1 MSLKV
6 KTTNGSW
13 VYIPGT
19 KGRDGDEHVYIG
31 AEAPSDKSMIWFQ
44 TTTARDSGVRRF
56 DLNSNDW
63 VLLPGTQGIGI
74 ASAIVNEDGN
84 LILTLDDIAA
94 TTIDTGYVKGP
105 PGAEVQLRS
114 NGSYLQWKYD
124 NESDWKDLIALEE
137 ITKDYLPLSGGTLTG
152 DLNLSYTTNSD
163 SSKLSVFDT
172 NKDSYYNIASYTG
185 TLNLGDTSKLT
196 IIRSQNFLRR
206 ETGYTKY
213 KIYDEG
219 TFVADTDYATP
230 AFVTTETAK
239 YLPLTGGLMTGPIL
253 IHNSGDSLDTVL
265 AYSDGV
271 GILSTAFNSE
281 TPYRGI
287 QFGGDSTSII
297 TFNDNGENRLQH
309 VSGTQFGQIL
319 SSIYFRPGR
328 EYVEPSAVINS
339 TLTDYTAATSAQDIT
354 NTDSIKTA
362 LQKVGFYTKA
372 GLYTKAEIDAL
383 ISSVLSYAGSV
394 DSFANLP
401 TTGVKVGDVYNVRS
415 EFDLD
420 NNHYPAGTNVAA
432 AAVSGN
438 TVTWD
443 PLGGSFELTKAS
455 IEAVLTGN
463 ITSHTHNYLP
473 LSGGRLTGSL
483 AVESYIKGIGYLAVA
498 APSFPQIQF
507 ENASSTPY
515 TSLLFTN
522 ILSGNSKSL
531 LFRPDSTVSQDGVVY
546 HSLNFQAG
554 VNYVAPSAL
563 SNYVDLTSTQIISG
577 YKVFSGVP
585 MFGQKSSTTFN
596 TTGIISDS
604 NDPSILCFRLGRG
617 DGNSIWRLQQE
628 SNTTAL
634 LGIQGRKAMK
644 ITSNPSEISVTADK
658 FIGAATSL
666 VEENIYTATNFG
678 TSDKRLKRSIKKID
692 EVVTEKA
699 IDSIDLNRSFI
710 YKKSG
715 VKGYGPIAQDLE
727 EVFPELVYTND
738 KGIKG
743 INNTALLHLQ
753 IQGLYQKIQELQ
765 DQLAQTSFKE
775 KIGIWS
781 RLKQALKKWLLP

>member
-31 AEAPSDKSMIWFQ
+31 SEAPSDKSMIWFQ

-185 TLNLGDTSKLT
+185 ALNLGDTSKLT

-219 TFVADTDYATP
+219 TFIADTDYATP

-253 IHNSGDSLDTVL
+253 IHNSGDSLDTIL

-271 GILSTAFNSE
+271 SILSTAFNSE

-287 QFGGDSTSII
+287 QLGGDSTSII
-297 TFNDNGENRLQH
+297 AFNDNGESRLQH
-309 VSGTQFGQIL
+309 TSGSQFGYIL
-319 SSIYFRPGR
+319 SSIYFKPGVN
-328 EYVEPSAVINS
+328 YVEPSSVINS
-339 TLTDYTAATSAQDIT
+339 ILTDYTAETSAKDIT
-354 NTDSIKTA
+354 STDSIKTA

-372 GLYTKAEIDAL
+372 GLYTKAEIDNL
-383 ISSVLSYAGSV
+383 ISSVLTYAGSV
-394 DSFANLP
+394 NSFADLP
-401 TTGVKVGDVYNVRS
+401 TTGVKVGDVYNIAT
-415 EFDLD
+415 EFDLGG
-420 NNHYPAGTNVAA
+420 NHYPAGTNVAA
-432 AAVSGN
+432 GAINDGN
-438 TVTWD
+438 ITWD
-443 PLGGSFELTKAS
+443 PLGGSFNLTKAS
-455 IEAVLTGN
+455 VEAVLTGN
-463 ITSHTHNYLP
+463 ITSHTHSYLP
-473 LSGGRLTGSL
+473 LTGGSLTGNLSTTGIITSTGRLI
-483 AVESYIKGIGYLAVA
+483 VRDA
-498 APSFPQIQF
+498 AYPQIIF
-507 ENASSTPY
+507 RHVGDSAY
-515 TSLLFTN
+515 DSLLFTN
-522 ILSGNSKSL
+522 TLSGSVKSL

-546 HSLNFQAG
+546 HSLNFRAG
-554 VNYVAPSAL
+554 VNYVAPATL
-563 SNYVDLTSTQIISG
+563 SNYVTLNSVQDVTAKKTFRAPIFFGAKASPAYNNTAIINAEDNATWFIGAVNGNESWWRCQQRDSQSIMIGCQNGKGFQI
-577 YKVFSGVP
+577 Y
-585 MFGQKSSTTFN
+585 SSPYTVY
-596 TTGIISDS
+596 
-604 NDPSILCFRLGRG
+604 
-617 DGNSIWRLQQE
+617 
-628 SNTTAL
+628 
-634 LGIQGRKAMK
+634 
-644 ITSNPSEISVTADK
+644 VTADK

-692 EVVTEKA
+692 ESVIEKA
-699 IDSIDLNRSFI
+699 VDSINLNRSFI

-715 VKGYGPIAQDLE
+715 VKGYGPVAQDLE

-738 KGIKG
+738 RGIKG
-743 INNTALLHLQ
+743 VNNTALLHLQ

>member
-94 TTIDTGYVKGP
+94 TTIDTGYIKGP

-124 NESDWKDLIALEE
+124 NEADWKDLIALEE
-137 ITKDYLPLSGGTLTG
+137 IIKDYLPLSGGTLTG

-163 SSKLSVFDT
+163 SSKLSVFDA
-172 NKDSYYNIASYTG
+172 NKASYYNIASYTG
-185 TLNLGDTSKLT
+185 TLNLGDASKLT

-219 TFVADTDYATP
+219 TFIADTDYATP

-239 YLPLTGGLMTGPIL
+239 YLPLTGGLMAGPIL
-253 IHNSGDSLDTVL
+253 IHNSGDSLDTIL

-271 GILSTAFNSE
+271 SILSTAFNSE
-281 TPYRGI
+281 TSYRGI
-287 QFGGDSTSII
+287 QLGGDSTSII
-297 TFNDNGENRLQH
+297 AFNDNGESRLQH
-309 VSGTQFGQIL
+309 TSGSQFGYIL
-319 SSIYFRPGR
+319 SSIYFKPGID
-328 EYVEPSAVINS
+328 YVEPSSVINS
-339 TLTDYTAATSAQDIT
+339 ILTDYTAETSAKDIT
-354 NTDSIKTA
+354 STDSIKTA

-372 GLYTKAEIDAL
+372 GLYTKAEIDNL
-383 ISSVLSYAGSV
+383 ISSVLTYAGSV
-394 DSFANLP
+394 NSFADLP
-401 TTGVKVGDVYNVRS
+401 TTGVKVGDVYNIAT
-415 EFDLD
+415 EFDLGG
-420 NNHYPAGTNVAA
+420 NHYPAGTNVAA
-432 AAVSGN
+432 GAINDGN
-438 TVTWD
+438 ITWD
-443 PLGGSFELTKAS
+443 PLGGSFNLTKES
-455 IEAVLTGN
+455 VEAVLTGN
-463 ITSHTHNYLP
+463 ITSHTHSYLP
-473 LSGGRLTGSL
+473 LTGGSLTGNLSTTGSITSTGRLIVRD
-483 AVESYIKGIGYLAVA
+483 ASY
-498 APSFPQIQF
+498 PQILF
-507 ENASSTPY
+507 RHVGDSAY
-515 TSLLFTN
+515 DSLLFTST
-522 ILSGNSKSL
+522 LSGAVKSL
-531 LFRPDSTVSQDGVVY
+531 LFRPDNTVSQDGVVY

-554 VNYVAPSAL
+554 IDYIAPATLSGYVT
-563 SNYVDLTSTQIISG
+563 TSTTQEIPG
-577 YKVFSGVP
+577 YKVFTYAP
-585 MFGQKSSTTFN
+585 MFGQKSSFTYN
-596 TTGIISDS
+596 TTGIINNEDASTVFV
-604 NDPSILCFRLGRG
+604 FRLGSG
-617 DGNSIWRLQQE
+617 ESIWRLQQE
-628 SNTTAL
+628 SNTVAL

-644 ITSNPSEISVTADK
+644 ITSNASDISITADK

-692 EVVTEKA
+692 ESVIEKA
-699 IDSIDLNRSFI
+699 VDSINLNRSFI

-715 VKGYGPIAQDLE
+715 VKGYGPVAQDLE

-738 KGIKG
+738 RGIKG
-743 INNTALLHLQ
+743 VNNTALLHLQ

>member
-74 ASAIVNEDGN
+74 ASAIVNEEGN

-94 TTIDTGYVKGP
+94 TTIDTGYIKGP

-152 DLNLSYTTNSD
+152 DLNLSYTTNSN

-219 TFVADTDYATP
+219 TFIADEDYATP
-230 AFVTTETAK
+230 TFVTTETAK
-239 YLPLTGGLMTGPIL
+239 YLPLAGGLMTGPIL
-253 IHNSGDSLDTVL
+253 THNSGDSLDTVL
-265 AYSDGV
+265 AYADGV
-271 GILSTAFNSE
+271 SVLSTTFNPE
-281 TPYRGI
+281 VPLRGI

-319 SSIYFRPGR
+319 SSIYFKPGID
-328 EYVEPSAVINS
+328 YVEPSSVINS
-339 TLTDYTAATSAQDIT
+339 ILTDYTAETSAKDIT
-354 NTDSIKTA
+354 STDSIKTA

-372 GLYTKAEIDAL
+372 GLYTKAEIDNL
-383 ISSVLSYAGSV
+383 ISSVLTYAGSV
-394 DSFANLP
+394 NSFADLP
-401 TTGVKVGDVYNVRS
+401 TTGVKVGDVYNIAT
-415 EFDLD
+415 EFDLGG
-420 NNHYPAGTNVAA
+420 NHYPAGTNVAA
-432 AAVSGN
+432 GAINDGN
-438 TVTWD
+438 ITWD
-443 PLGGSFELTKAS
+443 PLGGSFNLTKES
-455 IEAVLTGN
+455 VEAVLTGN
-463 ITSHTHNYLP
+463 ITSHTHSYLP
-473 LSGGRLTGSL
+473 LTGGSLTGNLSTTGIITSTGQL
-483 AVESYIKGIGYLAVA
+483 IVRDASY
-498 APSFPQIQF
+498 PQILF
-507 ENASSTPY
+507 RHVGDSAY
-515 TSLLFTN
+515 DSLLFTST
-522 ILSGNSKSL
+522 LSGAVKSL

-554 VNYVAPSAL
+554 IDYIAPATLSGYVT
-563 SNYVDLTSTQIISG
+563 TSTTQEIPG
-577 YKVFSGVP
+577 YKVFTYAP
-585 MFGQKSSTTFN
+585 MFGQKSSFTYN
-596 TTGIISDS
+596 TTGIINNEDASTVFV
-604 NDPSILCFRLGRG
+604 FRLGSG
-617 DGNSIWRLQQE
+617 ESIWRLQQE
-628 SNTTAL
+628 SNTVAL

-644 ITSNPSEISVTADK
+644 ITSNASDISITADK

-692 EVVTEKA
+692 ESVIEKA
-699 IDSIDLNRSFI
+699 VDSINLNRSFI

-715 VKGYGPIAQDLE
+715 VKGYGPVAQDLE

-738 KGIKG
+738 RGIKG
-743 INNTALLHLQ
+743 VNNTALLHLQ

>member
-152 DLNLSYTTNSD
+152 DLNLSYTTNSN

-219 TFVADTDYATP
+219 TFIADEDYATP
-230 AFVTTETAK
+230 TFVTTETAK
-239 YLPLTGGLMTGPIL
+239 YLPLAGGLMTGPIL
-253 IHNSGDSLDTVL
+253 THNSGDSLDTVL
-265 AYSDGV
+265 AYADGV
-271 GILSTAFNSE
+271 SVLSTTFNPE
-281 TPYRGI
+281 VPLRGI

-455 IEAVLTGN
+455 VEEVLTGN
-463 ITSHTHNYLP
+463 ITSHTHSYLP
-473 LSGGRLTGSL
+473 LSGGSLTGNLSTTGL
-483 AVESYIKGIGYLAVA
+483 ITTTGQLIIRDTTYPQVLFRHTGASGYD
-498 APSFPQIQF
+498 
-507 ENASSTPY
+507 
-515 TSLLFTN
+515 SLLYVNT
-522 ILSGNSKSL
+522 LSGTVRSL
-531 LFRPDSTVSQDGVVY
+531 IFRPDATITTDGIVY

-563 SNYVDLTSTQIISG
+563 SNYVTLNSAQDISAKKTFKAPVFFGAKASAEYNNTDTINDADNATWFIGAVNGNEAWWRCQQRDAQSIMIGRQGGKGFQI
-577 YKVFSGVP
+577 Y
-585 MFGQKSSTTFN
+585 SSPYTVY
-596 TTGIISDS
+596 
-604 NDPSILCFRLGRG
+604 
-617 DGNSIWRLQQE
+617 
-628 SNTTAL
+628 
-634 LGIQGRKAMK
+634 
-644 ITSNPSEISVTADK
+644 VTADK

-692 EVVTEKA
+692 EAISNKA
-699 IDSIDLNRSFI
+699 VDSISLNRSFI

-715 VKGYGPIAQDLE
+715 IKGYGPIAQDLE
-727 EVFPELVYTND
+727 EVFPDLVYTND
-738 KGIKG
+738 RGIKG
-743 INNTALLHLQ
+743 VNNTALLHLQ

>member
-31 AEAPSDKSMIWFQ
+31 SEAPSDKSMIWFQ

-94 TTIDTGYVKGP
+94 TTIDTGYIKGP

-124 NESDWKDLIALEE
+124 NEADWKDLIALEE
-137 ITKDYLPLSGGTLTG
+137 IIKDYLPLSGGTLTG

-163 SSKLSVFDT
+163 SSKLSVFDA
-172 NKDSYYNIASYTG
+172 NKASYYNIASYTG

-219 TFVADTDYATP
+219 TFIADTDYATP

-239 YLPLTGGLMTGPIL
+239 YLPLTGGLMAGPIL
-253 IHNSGDSLDTVL
+253 IHNSGDSLDTIL

-271 GILSTAFNSE
+271 SILSTAFNSE
-281 TPYRGI
+281 TSYRGI
-287 QFGGDSTSII
+287 QLGGDSTSII
-297 TFNDNGENRLQH
+297 AFNDNGESRLQH
-309 VSGTQFGQIL
+309 TSGSQFGYIL
-319 SSIYFRPGR
+319 SSIYFKPGID
-328 EYVEPSAVINS
+328 YVEPSSVINS
-339 TLTDYTAATSAQDIT
+339 ILTDYTAETSAKDIT
-354 NTDSIKTA
+354 STDSIKTA

-372 GLYTKAEIDAL
+372 GLYTKAEIDNL
-383 ISSVLSYAGSV
+383 ISSVLTYAGSV
-394 DSFANLP
+394 NSFADLP
-401 TTGVKVGDVYNVRS
+401 TTGVKVGDVYNIAT
-415 EFDLD
+415 EFDLGG
-420 NNHYPAGTNVAA
+420 NHYPAGTNVAA
-432 AAVSGN
+432 GAINDGN
-438 TVTWD
+438 ITWD
-443 PLGGSFELTKAS
+443 PLGGSFNLTKES
-455 IEAVLTGN
+455 VEAVLTGN
-463 ITSHTHNYLP
+463 ITSHTHSYLP
-473 LSGGRLTGSL
+473 LTGGSLTGNLSTTGIITSTGRLIVRD
-483 AVESYIKGIGYLAVA
+483 ASY
-498 APSFPQIQF
+498 PQIIF
-507 ENASSTPY
+507 RHTGDSAY
-515 TSLLFTN
+515 DSLLFANT
-522 ILSGNSKSL
+522 LSGSVRSL

-554 VNYVAPSAL
+554 IDYIAPATLSGYVT
-563 SNYVDLTSTQIISG
+563 TSTTQEIPG
-577 YKVFSGVP
+577 YKVFTYAP
-585 MFGQKSSTTFN
+585 MFGQKSSFTYN
-596 TTGIISDS
+596 TTGIINNEDASTVFV
-604 NDPSILCFRLGRG
+604 FRLGYG
-617 DGNSIWRLQQE
+617 ESIWRLQQE
-628 SNTTAL
+628 SNTVAL

-644 ITSNPSEISVTADK
+644 ITSNASDISITADK

-692 EVVTEKA
+692 EAVIEKA
-699 IDSIDLNRSFI
+699 VDSINLNRSFI

-715 VKGYGPIAQDLE
+715 VKGYGPVAQDLE

-738 KGIKG
+738 RGIKG
-743 INNTALLHLQ
+743 VNNTALLHLQ

>member
-31 AEAPSDKSMIWFQ
+31 SEAPSDKSMIWFQ

-94 TTIDTGYVKGP
+94 TTIDTGYIKGP

-124 NESDWKDLIALEE
+124 NEADWKDLIALEE
-137 ITKDYLPLSGGTLTG
+137 IIKDYLPLSGGTLTG

-163 SSKLSVFDT
+163 SSKLSVFDA
-172 NKDSYYNIASYTG
+172 NKASYYNIASYTG

-219 TFVADTDYATP
+219 TFIADTDYATP

-239 YLPLTGGLMTGPIL
+239 YLPLTGGLMAGPIL
-253 IHNSGDSLDTVL
+253 IHNSGDSLDTIL

-271 GILSTAFNSE
+271 SILSTAFNSE
-281 TPYRGI
+281 ASYRGI
-287 QFGGDSTSII
+287 QLGGDSTSII
-297 TFNDNGENRLQH
+297 AFNDNGESRLQH
-309 VSGTQFGQIL
+309 TSGSQFGYIL
-319 SSIYFRPGR
+319 SSIYFKPGID
-328 EYVEPSAVINS
+328 YVEPSSVINS
-339 TLTDYTAATSAQDIT
+339 ILTDYTAETSAKDIT
-354 NTDSIKTA
+354 STDSIKTA

-372 GLYTKAEIDAL
+372 GLYTKAEIDNL
-383 ISSVLSYAGSV
+383 ISSVLTYAGSV
-394 DSFANLP
+394 NSFADLP
-401 TTGVKVGDVYNVRS
+401 TTGVKVGDVYNIAT
-415 EFDLD
+415 EFDLGG
-420 NNHYPAGTNVAA
+420 NHYPAGTNVAA
-432 AAVSGN
+432 GAINDGN
-438 TVTWD
+438 ITWD
-443 PLGGSFELTKAS
+443 PLGGSFNLTKES
-455 IEAVLTGN
+455 VEAVLTGN
-463 ITSHTHNYLP
+463 ITSHTHSYLP
-473 LSGGRLTGSL
+473 LTGGSLTGNLSTTGVITSTGRLIVRD
-483 AVESYIKGIGYLAVA
+483 ASY
-498 APSFPQIQF
+498 PQIIF
-507 ENASSTPY
+507 RHTGDSAY
-515 TSLLFTN
+515 DSLLFTN
-522 ILSGNSKSL
+522 TLSGSVRSL

-554 VNYVAPSAL
+554 IDYIAPATLSGYVT
-563 SNYVDLTSTQIISG
+563 TSTTQEIPG
-577 YKVFSGVP
+577 YKVFTYAP
-585 MFGQKSSTTFN
+585 MFGQKSSFTYN
-596 TTGIISDS
+596 TTGIINNEDASTVFV
-604 NDPSILCFRLGRG
+604 FRLGYG
-617 DGNSIWRLQQE
+617 ESIWRLQQE
-628 SNTTAL
+628 SNTVAL

-644 ITSNPSEISVTADK
+644 ITSNASDISITADK

-692 EVVTEKA
+692 ESVIEKA
-699 IDSIDLNRSFI
+699 VDSINLNRSFI

-715 VKGYGPIAQDLE
+715 VKGYGPVAQDLE

-738 KGIKG
+738 RGIKG
-743 INNTALLHLQ
+743 VNNTALLHLQ

>member
-31 AEAPSDKSMIWFQ
+31 SEAPSDKSMIWFQ

-94 TTIDTGYVKGP
+94 TTIDTGYIKGP

-152 DLNLSYTTNSD
+152 DLNLSYTTNSN

-219 TFVADTDYATP
+219 TFIADEDYATP
-230 AFVTTETAK
+230 TFVTTETAK
-239 YLPLTGGLMTGPIL
+239 YLPLAGGLMTGPIL
-253 IHNSGDSLDTVL
+253 THNSGDSLDTVL
-265 AYSDGV
+265 AYADGV
-271 GILSTAFNSE
+271 SVLSTTFNPE
-281 TPYRGI
+281 VPLRGI

-455 IEAVLTGN
+455 VEEVLTGN
-463 ITSHTHNYLP
+463 ITSHTHSYLP
-473 LSGGRLTGSL
+473 LSGGSLTGNLSTTGL
-483 AVESYIKGIGYLAVA
+483 ITTTGQLIIRDTTYPQVLFRHTGASGYD
-498 APSFPQIQF
+498 
-507 ENASSTPY
+507 
-515 TSLLFTN
+515 SLLYVNT
-522 ILSGNSKSL
+522 LSGTVRSL
-531 LFRPDSTVSQDGVVY
+531 IFRPDATITTDGIVY

-563 SNYVDLTSTQIISG
+563 SNYVTLNSAQDISAKKTFKAPVFFGAKASAEYNNTDTINDADNATWFIGAVNGNEAWWRCQQRDAQSIMIGRQGGKGFQI
-577 YKVFSGVP
+577 Y
-585 MFGQKSSTTFN
+585 SSPYTVY
-596 TTGIISDS
+596 
-604 NDPSILCFRLGRG
+604 
-617 DGNSIWRLQQE
+617 
-628 SNTTAL
+628 
-634 LGIQGRKAMK
+634 
-644 ITSNPSEISVTADK
+644 VTADK

-692 EVVTEKA
+692 EAISNKA
-699 IDSIDLNRSFI
+699 VDSISLNRSFI

-715 VKGYGPIAQDLE
+715 IKGYGPIAQDLE
-727 EVFPELVYTND
+727 EVFPDLVYTND

-743 INNTALLHLQ
+743 VNNTALLHLQ

-765 DQLAQTSFKE
+765 NQLAQTSFKE

-781 RLKQALKKWLLP
+781 KLKQALKKWLLP

>member
-31 AEAPSDKSMIWFQ
+31 SEAPSDKSMIWFQ

-94 TTIDTGYVKGP
+94 TTIDTGYIKGP

-124 NESDWKDLIALEE
+124 NEADWKDLIALEE
-137 ITKDYLPLSGGTLTG
+137 IIKDYLPLSGGTLTG

-163 SSKLSVFDT
+163 SSKLSVFDA
-172 NKDSYYNIASYTG
+172 NKASYYNIASYTG

-219 TFVADTDYATP
+219 TFIADTDYATP

-239 YLPLTGGLMTGPIL
+239 YLPLTGGLMAGPIL
-253 IHNSGDSLDTVL
+253 IHNSGDSLDTIL

-271 GILSTAFNSE
+271 SILSTAFNSE
-281 TPYRGI
+281 ASYRGI
-287 QFGGDSTSII
+287 QLGGDSTSII
-297 TFNDNGENRLQH
+297 AFNDNGESRLQH
-309 VSGTQFGQIL
+309 TSGSQFGYIL
-319 SSIYFRPGR
+319 SSIYFKPGID
-328 EYVEPSAVINS
+328 YVEPSSVINS
-339 TLTDYTAATSAQDIT
+339 ILTDYTAETSAKDIT
-354 NTDSIKTA
+354 STDSIKTA

-372 GLYTKAEIDAL
+372 GLYTKAEIDNL
-383 ISSVLSYAGSV
+383 ISSVLTYAGSV
-394 DSFANLP
+394 NSFADLP
-401 TTGVKVGDVYNVRS
+401 TTGVKVGDVYNIAT
-415 EFDLD
+415 EFDLGG
-420 NNHYPAGTNVAA
+420 NHYPAGTNVAA
-432 AAVSGN
+432 GAINDGN
-438 TVTWD
+438 ITWD
-443 PLGGSFELTKAS
+443 PLGGSFNLTKES
-455 IEAVLTGN
+455 VEAVLTGN
-463 ITSHTHNYLP
+463 ITSHTHSYLP
-473 LSGGRLTGSL
+473 LTGGSLTGNLSTTGMITSTGRLIVRD
-483 AVESYIKGIGYLAVA
+483 ASY
-498 APSFPQIQF
+498 PQIIF
-507 ENASSTPY
+507 RHIGDSAY
-515 TSLLFTN
+515 DSLLFTN
-522 ILSGNSKSL
+522 TLSGSVKSL
-531 LFRPDSTVSQDGVVY
+531 LFRPDNTVSRDGIVY

-554 VNYVAPSAL
+554 IDYIAPATLSGYVT
-563 SNYVDLTSTQIISG
+563 TSTTQEIPG
-577 YKVFSGVP
+577 YKVFTYAP
-585 MFGQKSSTTFN
+585 MFGQKSSFTYN
-596 TTGIISDS
+596 TTGIINNEDASTVFV
-604 NDPSILCFRLGRG
+604 FRLGYG
-617 DGNSIWRLQQE
+617 ESIWRLQQE
-628 SNTTAL
+628 SNTVAL

-644 ITSNPSEISVTADK
+644 ITSNASDISITADK

-692 EVVTEKA
+692 ESVIEKA
-699 IDSIDLNRSFI
+699 VDSINLNRSFI

-715 VKGYGPIAQDLE
+715 VKGYGPVAQDLE

-738 KGIKG
+738 RGIKG
-743 INNTALLHLQ
+743 VNNTALLHLQ

>member
-137 ITKDYLPLSGGTLTG
+137 ITKDYLPLEGGTLTG
-152 DLNLSYTTNSD
+152 DLNLSYTTSSD

-172 NKDSYYNIASYTG
+172 TKGSYYNIASYTG

-271 GILSTAFNSE
+271 GILSTAFNPE
-281 TPYRGI
+281 VPLRGI

-394 DSFANLP
+394 DSFTNLP

-455 IEAVLTGN
+455 VEEVLTGN
-463 ITSHTHNYLP
+463 ITSHTHSYLP
-473 LSGGRLTGSL
+473 LSGGSLTGNLSTTGL
-483 AVESYIKGIGYLAVA
+483 ITTTGQLIIRDTTYPQVLFRHTGASGYD
-498 APSFPQIQF
+498 
-507 ENASSTPY
+507 
-515 TSLLFTN
+515 SLLYVNT
-522 ILSGNSKSL
+522 LSGTVRSL
-531 LFRPDSTVSQDGVVY
+531 IFRPDATTTTDGIVY

-563 SNYVDLTSTQIISG
+563 SNYVTLNSAQDISAKKTFKAPVFFGAKASAEYNNTDTINDADNATWFIGAVNGNEDWWRCQQRDAQSIMIGRQGGKGFQI
-577 YKVFSGVP
+577 Y
-585 MFGQKSSTTFN
+585 SSPYTVY
-596 TTGIISDS
+596 
-604 NDPSILCFRLGRG
+604 
-617 DGNSIWRLQQE
+617 
-628 SNTTAL
+628 
-634 LGIQGRKAMK
+634 
-644 ITSNPSEISVTADK
+644 VTADK

-715 VKGYGPIAQDLE
+715 IKGYGPIAQDLE

-738 KGIKG
+738 RGIKG
-743 INNTALLHLQ
+743 VNNTALLHLQ

>member
-31 AEAPSDKSMIWFQ
+31 SEAPSDKSMIWFQ

-253 IHNSGDSLDTVL
+253 MHNSGDSLDTVL

-281 TPYRGI
+281 IPYRGI

-297 TFNDNGENRLQH
+297 AFNDNGESRLQH
-309 VSGTQFGQIL
+309 TSGSQFGYIL
-319 SSIYFRPGR
+319 SSIYFKPGVN
-328 EYVEPSAVINS
+328 YVEPSSVINS
-339 TLTDYTAATSAQDIT
+339 ILTDYTAETSAKDIT
-354 NTDSIKTA
+354 STDSIKTA

-372 GLYTKAEIDAL
+372 GLYTKAEIDNL
-383 ISSVLSYAGSV
+383 ISSVLTYAGSV
-394 DSFANLP
+394 NSFADLP
-401 TTGVKVGDVYNVRS
+401 TTGVKVGDVYNIAT
-415 EFDLD
+415 EFDLGG
-420 NNHYPAGTNVAA
+420 NHYPAGTNVAA
-432 AAVSGN
+432 EAINDSN
-438 TVTWD
+438 ITWD
-443 PLGGSFELTKAS
+443 PLGGSFNLTKES
-455 IEAVLTGN
+455 VEAVLTGN
-463 ITSHTHNYLP
+463 ITSHTHSYLP
-473 LSGGRLTGSL
+473 LTGGQLTGNLSTTGRITSTGQL
-483 AVESYIKGIGYLAVA
+483 IVRDA
-498 APSFPQIQF
+498 AYPQIVF
-507 ENASSTPY
+507 RHAGDSAY
-515 TSLLFTN
+515 DSLLFTN
-522 ILSGNSKSL
+522 TLSGSVKSL
-531 LFRPDSTVSQDGVVY
+531 LFRPDNTVSQDGVVY

-554 VNYVAPSAL
+554 IDYIAPETLSGYVT
-563 SNYVDLTSTQIISG
+563 TSTTQEIPG
-577 YKVFSGVP
+577 YKVFTYAP
-585 MFGQKSSTTFN
+585 MFGQKSSFTYN
-596 TTGIISDS
+596 TTGVINNEDTSTVFV
-604 NDPSILCFRLGRG
+604 FRLGAG
-617 DGNSIWRLQQE
+617 EGIWRLQQE

-644 ITSNPSEISVTADK
+644 ITSNASDVSITADK

-692 EVVTEKA
+692 EAVIEKA
-699 IDSIDLNRSFI
+699 IDSINLNRSFI

-727 EVFPELVYTND
+727 EIFPELVYTND
-738 KGIKG
+738 RGIKG
-743 INNTALLHLQ
+743 VNNTALLHLQ

>member
-94 TTIDTGYVKGP
+94 TTIDTGYIKGP

-124 NESDWKDLIALEE
+124 NEADWKDLIALEE

-163 SSKLSVFDT
+163 SSKLSVFDA
-172 NKDSYYNIASYTG
+172 NKASYYNIASYTG

-219 TFVADTDYATP
+219 TFIADTDYATP

-239 YLPLTGGLMTGPIL
+239 YLPLTGGLMAGPIL
-253 IHNSGDSLDTVL
+253 IHNSGDSLDTIL

-271 GILSTAFNSE
+271 SILSTAFNSE
-281 TPYRGI
+281 TSYRGI
-287 QFGGDSTSII
+287 QLGGDSTSII
-297 TFNDNGENRLQH
+297 AFNDNGESRLQH
-309 VSGTQFGQIL
+309 TSGSQFGYIL
-319 SSIYFRPGR
+319 SSIYFKPGID
-328 EYVEPSAVINS
+328 YVEPSSVINS
-339 TLTDYTAATSAQDIT
+339 ILTDYTAETSAKDIT
-354 NTDSIKTA
+354 STDSIKTA

-372 GLYTKAEIDAL
+372 GLYTKAEIDNL
-383 ISSVLSYAGSV
+383 ISSVLTYAGSV
-394 DSFANLP
+394 NSFADLP
-401 TTGVKVGDVYNVRS
+401 TTGVKVGDVYNIAT
-415 EFDLD
+415 EFDLGG
-420 NNHYPAGTNVAA
+420 NHYPAGTNVAA
-432 AAVSGN
+432 GAINDGN
-438 TVTWD
+438 ITWD
-443 PLGGSFELTKAS
+443 PLGGSFNLTKES
-455 IEAVLTGN
+455 VEAVLTGN
-463 ITSHTHNYLP
+463 ITSHTHSYLP
-473 LSGGRLTGSL
+473 LTGGSLTGNLSTTGIITSTGRLIVRD
-483 AVESYIKGIGYLAVA
+483 ASY
-498 APSFPQIQF
+498 PQIIF
-507 ENASSTPY
+507 RHTGDSAY
-515 TSLLFTN
+515 DSLLFTN
-522 ILSGNSKSL
+522 TLSGSVRSL
-531 LFRPDSTVSQDGVVY
+531 LFRPDNTVYQDGVVY

-554 VNYVAPSAL
+554 IDYIAPATLSGYVT
-563 SNYVDLTSTQIISG
+563 TSTTQEIPG
-577 YKVFSGVP
+577 YKVFTYAP
-585 MFGQKSSTTFN
+585 MFGQKSSFTYN
-596 TTGIISDS
+596 TTGIINNEDASTVFV
-604 NDPSILCFRLGRG
+604 FRLGYG
-617 DGNSIWRLQQE
+617 ESIWRLQQE
-628 SNTTAL
+628 SNTVAL

-644 ITSNPSEISVTADK
+644 ITSNASDISITADK

-692 EVVTEKA
+692 ESVIEKA
-699 IDSIDLNRSFI
+699 VDSINLNRSFI

-715 VKGYGPIAQDLE
+715 VKGYGPVAQDLE

-738 KGIKG
+738 RGIKG
-743 INNTALLHLQ
+743 VNNTALLHLQ

>member
-74 ASAIVNEDGN
+74 ASAIVNEEGN

-152 DLNLSYTTNSD
+152 DLNLSYTTNSN

-219 TFVADTDYATP
+219 TFIADTDYATP

-253 IHNSGDSLDTVL
+253 IHNSGDSLDTIL

-271 GILSTAFNSE
+271 SILSTAFNSE

-287 QFGGDSTSII
+287 QLGGDSTSII
-297 TFNDNGENRLQH
+297 AFNDNGESRLQH
-309 VSGTQFGQIL
+309 TSGSQFGYIL
-319 SSIYFRPGR
+319 SSIYFKPGVN
-328 EYVEPSAVINS
+328 YVEPSSVINS
-339 TLTDYTAATSAQDIT
+339 ILTDYTAETSAKDIT
-354 NTDSIKTA
+354 STDSIKTA

-372 GLYTKAEIDAL
+372 GLYTKAEIDNL
-383 ISSVLSYAGSV
+383 ISSVLTYAGSV
-394 DSFANLP
+394 NSFADLP
-401 TTGVKVGDVYNVRS
+401 TTGVKVGDVYNIAT
-415 EFDLD
+415 EFDLGG
-420 NNHYPAGTNVAA
+420 NHYPAGTNVAA
-432 AAVSGN
+432 GAINDGN
-438 TVTWD
+438 ITWD
-443 PLGGSFELTKAS
+443 PLGGSFNLTKES
-455 IEAVLTGN
+455 VEAVLTGN
-463 ITSHTHNYLP
+463 ITSHTHSYLP
-473 LSGGRLTGSL
+473 LTGGSLTGNLSTTGFITSTGRLIVRD
-483 AVESYIKGIGYLAVA
+483 ASY
-498 APSFPQIQF
+498 PQIIF
-507 ENASSTPY
+507 RHTGDSAY
-515 TSLLFTN
+515 DSLLFTN
-522 ILSGNSKSL
+522 TLSGSVRSL
-531 LFRPDSTVSQDGVVY
+531 LFRPDSTVSQDGIVY

-554 VNYVAPSAL
+554 VNYVAPATL
-563 SNYVDLTSTQIISG
+563 SGYVTAAGTTQYISG
-577 YKVFSGVP
+577 YKIVQTSM
-585 MFGQKSSTTFN
+585 MFGEKSDPVYNTSGSITGNGNST
-596 TTGIISDS
+596 
-604 NDPSILCFRLGRG
+604 LLMFRLAES
-617 DGNSIWRLQQE
+617 DSIWRLQQE

-634 LGIQGRKAMK
+634 LGIQGRKAIK
-644 ITSNPSEISVTADK
+644 ITSNASDVSITADK

-692 EVVTEKA
+692 EAVIGKA
-699 IDSIDLNRSFI
+699 VDSINLNRSFI

-715 VKGYGPIAQDLE
+715 VKGYGPVAQDLE

-738 KGIKG
+738 RGIKG
-743 INNTALLHLQ
+743 VNNTALLHLQ

>member
-94 TTIDTGYVKGP
+94 TTIDTGYIKGP

-124 NESDWKDLIALEE
+124 NEADWKDLIALEE
-137 ITKDYLPLSGGTLTG
+137 IIKDYLPLSGGTLTG

-163 SSKLSVFDT
+163 SSKLSVFDA
-172 NKDSYYNIASYTG
+172 NKASYYNIASYTG

-219 TFVADTDYATP
+219 TFIADTDYATP

-239 YLPLTGGLMTGPIL
+239 YLPLTGGLMAGPIL
-253 IHNSGDSLDTVL
+253 IHNSGDSLDTIL

-271 GILSTAFNSE
+271 SILSTAFNSE
-281 TPYRGI
+281 TSYRGI
-287 QFGGDSTSII
+287 QLGGDSTSII
-297 TFNDNGENRLQH
+297 AFNDNGESRLQH
-309 VSGTQFGQIL
+309 TSGSQFGYIL
-319 SSIYFRPGR
+319 SSIYFKPGID
-328 EYVEPSAVINS
+328 YVEPSSVINS
-339 TLTDYTAATSAQDIT
+339 ILTDYTAETSAKDIT
-354 NTDSIKTA
+354 STDSIKTA

-372 GLYTKAEIDAL
+372 GLYTKAEIDNL
-383 ISSVLSYAGSV
+383 ISSVLTYAGSV
-394 DSFANLP
+394 NSFADLP
-401 TTGVKVGDVYNVRS
+401 TTGVKVGDVYNIAT
-415 EFDLD
+415 EFDLGG
-420 NNHYPAGTNVAA
+420 NHYPAGTNVAA
-432 AAVSGN
+432 GAINDGN
-438 TVTWD
+438 ITWD
-443 PLGGSFELTKAS
+443 PLGGSFNLTKES
-455 IEAVLTGN
+455 VEAVLTGN
-463 ITSHTHNYLP
+463 ITSHTHSYLP
-473 LSGGRLTGSL
+473 LTGGSLTGNLSTTGIITSTGRLIVRD
-483 AVESYIKGIGYLAVA
+483 ASY
-498 APSFPQIQF
+498 PQIQF
-507 ENASSTPY
+507 RHVGDSAY
-515 TSLLFTN
+515 DSLLFTN
-522 ILSGNSKSL
+522 TLSGAVKSL
-531 LFRPDSTVSQDGVVY
+531 LFRPDSTVYQDGVVY

-554 VNYVAPSAL
+554 IDYIAPATLSGYVT
-563 SNYVDLTSTQIISG
+563 TSTTQEIPG
-577 YKVFSGVP
+577 YKVFTYAP
-585 MFGQKSSTTFN
+585 MFGQKSSFTYN
-596 TTGIISDS
+596 TTGIINNEDASTVFV
-604 NDPSILCFRLGRG
+604 FRLGSG
-617 DGNSIWRLQQE
+617 ESIWRLQQE
-628 SNTTAL
+628 SNTVAL

-644 ITSNPSEISVTADK
+644 ITSNASDISITADK

-692 EVVTEKA
+692 ESVIEKA
-699 IDSIDLNRSFI
+699 VDSINLNRSFI

-715 VKGYGPIAQDLE
+715 VKGYGPVAQDLE

-738 KGIKG
+738 RGIKG
-743 INNTALLHLQ
+743 VNNTALLHLQ

>member
-94 TTIDTGYVKGP
+94 TTIDTGYIKGP

-124 NESDWKDLIALEE
+124 NEADWKDLIALEE
-137 ITKDYLPLSGGTLTG
+137 IVKDYLPLSGGTLTG

-163 SSKLSVFDT
+163 SSKLSVFDA
-172 NKDSYYNIASYTG
+172 NKASYYNIASYTG

-219 TFVADTDYATP
+219 TFIADTDYATP

-455 IEAVLTGN
+455 VEEVLTGN
-463 ITSHTHNYLP
+463 ITSHTHSYLP
-473 LSGGRLTGSL
+473 LTGGSLTGNLSTTGFITSTSRL
-483 AVESYIKGIGYLAVA
+483 IVRAASY
-498 APSFPQIQF
+498 PQIIF
-507 ENASSTPY
+507 RHTGDSASD
-515 TSLLFTN
+515 SLLFTN
-522 ILSGNSKSL
+522 TLSGSVKSL
-531 LFRPDSTVSQDGVVY
+531 LFRPDSTVSQDGIVY

-554 VNYVAPSAL
+554 IDYIAPATLSGYVT
-563 SNYVDLTSTQIISG
+563 TSTTQEIPG
-577 YKVFSGVP
+577 YKVFTYAP
-585 MFGQKSSTTFN
+585 MFGQKSSFTYN
-596 TTGIISDS
+596 TTGIINNEDASTVFV
-604 NDPSILCFRLGRG
+604 FRLGSG
-617 DGNSIWRLQQE
+617 ESIWRLQQE
-628 SNTTAL
+628 SNTVAL

-644 ITSNPSEISVTADK
+644 ITSNASDISITADK

-692 EVVTEKA
+692 ESVIEKA
-699 IDSIDLNRSFI
+699 VDSINLNRSFI
-710 YKKSG
+710 YKKSE
-715 VKGYGPIAQDLE
+715 VKGYGPVAQDLE

-738 KGIKG
+738 RGIKG
-743 INNTALLHLQ
+743 VNNTALLHLQ

>member
-31 AEAPSDKSMIWFQ
+31 SEAPSDKSMIWFQ

-152 DLNLSYTTNSD
+152 DLNLSYTTNSN

-172 NKDSYYNIASYTG
+172 NKDNYYNIASYTG

-206 ETGYTKY
+206 ETGHTKY

-219 TFVADTDYATP
+219 TFIADTDYATP

-253 IHNSGDSLDTVL
+253 IHNSGDSLDTIL

-271 GILSTAFNSE
+271 SILSTAFNSE

-287 QFGGDSTSII
+287 QLGGDSTSII
-297 TFNDNGENRLQH
+297 AFNDNGESRLQH
-309 VSGTQFGQIL
+309 TSGSQFGYIL
-319 SSIYFRPGR
+319 SSIYFKPGVN
-328 EYVEPSAVINS
+328 YVEPSSVINS
-339 TLTDYTAATSAQDIT
+339 ILTDYTAETSAKDIT
-354 NTDSIKTA
+354 STDSIKTA

-372 GLYTKAEIDAL
+372 GLYTKAEIDNL
-383 ISSVLSYAGSV
+383 ISSVLTYAGSV
-394 DSFANLP
+394 NSFADLP
-401 TTGVKVGDVYNVRS
+401 TTGVKVGDVYNIAT
-415 EFDLD
+415 EFDLGG
-420 NNHYPAGTNVAA
+420 NHYPAGTNVAA
-432 AAVSGN
+432 GAINDGN
-438 TVTWD
+438 ITWD
-443 PLGGSFELTKAS
+443 PLGGSFHLTKES
-455 IEAVLTGN
+455 VEAVLTGN
-463 ITSHTHNYLP
+463 ITSHTHSYLP
-473 LSGGRLTGSL
+473 LTGGSLTGNLSTT
-483 AVESYIKGIGYLAVA
+483 GIITSTGQLIVRDATY
-498 APSFPQIQF
+498 PQIIF
-507 ENASSTPY
+507 RRTKDSAY
-515 TSLLFTN
+515 DSLLFTN
-522 ILSGNSKSL
+522 TLSGSVKSL
-531 LFRPDSTVSQDGVVY
+531 LFRPDSTVSQDGIVY

-554 VNYVAPSAL
+554 VNYVAPGTL
-563 SNYVDLTSTQIISG
+563 SGYVTTSTTQEIPG
-577 YKVFSGVP
+577 YKVFTYAP
-585 MFGQKSSTTFN
+585 MFGQKSSFTYN
-596 TTGIISDS
+596 TTGIVNNEDASTVFV
-604 NDPSILCFRLGRG
+604 FRLGSG
-617 DGNSIWRLQQE
+617 ESIWRLQQE
-628 SNTTAL
+628 SNTVAL
-634 LGIQGRKAMK
+634 LGVQGRKAMK
-644 ITSNPSEISVTADK
+644 ITSNASDISITADK

-692 EVVTEKA
+692 EAVIEKA
-699 IDSIDLNRSFI
+699 VDSINLNRSFI

-727 EVFPELVYTND
+727 EIFPELVYTND
-738 KGIKG
+738 RGIKG
-743 INNTALLHLQ
+743 VNNTALLHLQ

>member
-137 ITKDYLPLSGGTLTG
+137 ITKDYLPLEGGTLTG
-152 DLNLSYTTNSD
+152 DLNLSYTTSSD

-172 NKDSYYNIASYTG
+172 TKGSYYNIASYTG

-196 IIRSQNFLRR
+196 IIRSQGFLRR
-206 ETGYTKY
+206 ESGYTKY

-219 TFVADTDYATP
+219 TFIADEDYATP
-230 AFVTTETAK
+230 TFVTTETAK
-239 YLPLTGGLMTGPIL
+239 YLPLAGGLMTGPIL
-253 IHNSGDSLDTVL
+253 THNSVDSLDTVL
-265 AYSDGV
+265 AYADGV
-271 GILSTAFNSE
+271 SVLSTAFNPE
-281 TPYRGI
+281 VPLRGI

-319 SSIYFRPGR
+319 SSIYFKPGR

-339 TLTDYTAATSAQDIT
+339 TLTGYTAATSAQDIT

-372 GLYTKAEIDAL
+372 GLYTKAEIDTL

-455 IEAVLTGN
+455 VEAVLTGN
-463 ITSHTHNYLP
+463 ITSHTHSYLP
-473 LSGGRLTGSL
+473 LSGGRLTGALTS
-483 AVESYIKGIGYLAVA
+483 SSTIKGTNYIGVA
-498 APSFPQIQF
+498 ADNTPQVLF
-507 ENASSTPY
+507 DKTGTDAY

-522 ILSGNSKSL
+522 IVGSEKALV
-531 LFRPDSTVSQDGVVY
+531 FRPDSTDSSADGKVY
-546 HSLNFQAG
+546 HSRNFIAG
-554 VNYVAPSAL
+554 TNYVAPSTL
-563 SNYVDLTSTQIISG
+563 NNYVTAAGSTQIVSG
-577 YKVFSGVP
+577 YKIFTSST
-585 MFGQKSSTTFN
+585 MFGEKSDPVYN
-596 TTGIISDS
+596 TAGTITDNGNSS
-604 NDPSILCFRLGRG
+604 LILFRLKES
-617 DGNSIWRLQQE
+617 DNIWRLQQE

-644 ITSNPSEISVTADK
+644 ITSNLSEISITADK

-678 TSDKRLKRSIKKID
+678 TSDKRLKRSIKKIE

-743 INNTALLHLQ
+743 VNNTALLHLQ

-781 RLKQALKKWLLP
+781 KLKQALKKWLLP

>member
-31 AEAPSDKSMIWFQ
+31 SEAPSDKSMIWFQ

-163 SSKLSVFDT
+163 SSKLSIFDA

-206 ETGYTKY
+206 ETSYTQY

-253 IHNSGDSLDTVL
+253 IHNSGDSLDTIL

-271 GILSTAFNSE
+271 SILSTAFNSE

-287 QFGGDSTSII
+287 QLGGDSTSII
-297 TFNDNGENRLQH
+297 AFNDNGESRLQH
-309 VSGTQFGQIL
+309 TSGSQFGYIL
-319 SSIYFRPGR
+319 SSIYFKPGVN
-328 EYVEPSAVINS
+328 YVEPSSVINS
-339 TLTDYTAATSAQDIT
+339 ILTDYTAETSAKDIT
-354 NTDSIKTA
+354 STDSIKTA

-372 GLYTKAEIDAL
+372 GLYTKAEIDNL
-383 ISSVLSYAGSV
+383 ISSVLTYAGSV
-394 DSFANLP
+394 NSFADLP
-401 TTGVKVGDVYNVRS
+401 TTGVKVGDVYNIAT
-415 EFDLD
+415 EFDLGG
-420 NNHYPAGTNVAA
+420 NHYPAGTNVAA

-455 IEAVLTGN
+455 VEAVLTGN
-463 ITSHTHNYLP
+463 ITSHTHSYLP
-473 LSGGRLTGSL
+473 LTGGSLTGNLSTTGIITSTGRLIVRD
-483 AVESYIKGIGYLAVA
+483 ASY
-498 APSFPQIQF
+498 PQIIF
-507 ENASSTPY
+507 RHTGDSAY
-515 TSLLFTN
+515 DSLLFTN
-522 ILSGNSKSL
+522 TLSGSVRSL
-531 LFRPDSTVSQDGVVY
+531 LFRPDSTVYQDGVVY

-554 VNYVAPSAL
+554 IDYIAPATLSGYVT
-563 SNYVDLTSTQIISG
+563 TSTTQEIPG
-577 YKVFSGVP
+577 YKVFTYAP
-585 MFGQKSSTTFN
+585 MFGQKSSFTYN
-596 TTGIISDS
+596 TTGIINNEDASTVFV
-604 NDPSILCFRLGRG
+604 FRLGYG
-617 DGNSIWRLQQE
+617 ESIWRLQQE
-628 SNTTAL
+628 SNTVAL

-644 ITSNPSEISVTADK
+644 ITSNASDISITADK

-692 EVVTEKA
+692 ESVIEKA
-699 IDSIDLNRSFI
+699 VDSINLNRSFI

-715 VKGYGPIAQDLE
+715 VKGYGPVAQDLE

-738 KGIKG
+738 RGIKG
-743 INNTALLHLQ
+743 VNNTALLHLQ

>member
-94 TTIDTGYVKGP
+94 TTIDTGYIKGP

-124 NESDWKDLIALEE
+124 NEADWKDLIALEE
-137 ITKDYLPLSGGTLTG
+137 IIKDYLPLSGGTLTG

-163 SSKLSVFDT
+163 SSKLSVFDA
-172 NKDSYYNIASYTG
+172 NKASYYNIASYTG

-219 TFVADTDYATP
+219 TFIADTDYATP

-239 YLPLTGGLMTGPIL
+239 YLPLTGGLMAGPIL
-253 IHNSGDSLDTVL
+253 IHNSGDSLDTIL

-271 GILSTAFNSE
+271 SILSTAFNSE
-281 TPYRGI
+281 TSYRGI
-287 QFGGDSTSII
+287 QLGGDSTSII
-297 TFNDNGENRLQH
+297 AFNDNGESRLQH
-309 VSGTQFGQIL
+309 TSGSQFGYIL
-319 SSIYFRPGR
+319 SSIYFKPGID
-328 EYVEPSAVINS
+328 YVEPSSVINS
-339 TLTDYTAATSAQDIT
+339 ILTDYTAETSAKDIT
-354 NTDSIKTA
+354 STDSIKTA

-372 GLYTKAEIDAL
+372 GLYTKAEIDNL
-383 ISSVLSYAGSV
+383 ISSVLTYAGSV
-394 DSFANLP
+394 NSFADLP
-401 TTGVKVGDVYNVRS
+401 TTGVKVGDVYNIAT
-415 EFDLD
+415 EFDLGG
-420 NNHYPAGTNVAA
+420 NHYPAGTNVAA
-432 AAVSGN
+432 GAINDGN
-438 TVTWD
+438 ITWD
-443 PLGGSFELTKAS
+443 PLGGSFNLTKES
-455 IEAVLTGN
+455 VEAVLTGN
-463 ITSHTHNYLP
+463 ITSHTHSYLP
-473 LSGGRLTGSL
+473 LTGGSLTGNLSTTGIITSTGQL
-483 AVESYIKGIGYLAVA
+483 IVRDASY
-498 APSFPQIQF
+498 PQILF
-507 ENASSTPY
+507 RHVGDSAY
-515 TSLLFTN
+515 DSLLFTST
-522 ILSGNSKSL
+522 LSGAVKSL

-554 VNYVAPSAL
+554 IDYIAPATLSGYVT
-563 SNYVDLTSTQIISG
+563 TSTTQEIPG
-577 YKVFSGVP
+577 YKVFTYAP
-585 MFGQKSSTTFN
+585 MFGQKSSFTYN
-596 TTGIISDS
+596 TTGIINNEDASTVFV
-604 NDPSILCFRLGRG
+604 FRLGSG
-617 DGNSIWRLQQE
+617 ESIWRLQQE
-628 SNTTAL
+628 SNTVAL

-644 ITSNPSEISVTADK
+644 ITSNASDVSITADK

-692 EVVTEKA
+692 ESVIEKA
-699 IDSIDLNRSFI
+699 VDSINLNRSFI

-715 VKGYGPIAQDLE
+715 VKGYGPVAQDLE

-738 KGIKG
+738 RGIKG
-743 INNTALLHLQ
+743 VNNTALLHLQ

>member
-31 AEAPSDKSMIWFQ
+31 SEAPSDKSMIWFQ

-152 DLNLSYTTNSD
+152 DLNLSYTTNSN

-219 TFVADTDYATP
+219 TFIADTDYATP

-253 IHNSGDSLDTVL
+253 IHNSGDSLDTIL

-271 GILSTAFNSE
+271 SILSTAFNSE
-281 TPYRGI
+281 TSYRGI
-287 QFGGDSTSII
+287 QLGGDSTSII
-297 TFNDNGENRLQH
+297 AFNDNGESRLQH
-309 VSGTQFGQIL
+309 TSGSQFGYIL
-319 SSIYFRPGR
+319 SSIYFKPGID
-328 EYVEPSAVINS
+328 YVEPSSVINS
-339 TLTDYTAATSAQDIT
+339 ILTDYTAETSAKDIT
-354 NTDSIKTA
+354 STDSIKTA

-372 GLYTKAEIDAL
+372 GLYTKAEIDNL
-383 ISSVLSYAGSV
+383 ISSVLTYAGSV
-394 DSFANLP
+394 NSFADLP
-401 TTGVKVGDVYNVRS
+401 TTGVKVGDVYNIAT
-415 EFDLD
+415 EFDLGG
-420 NNHYPAGTNVAA
+420 NHYPAGTNVAA
-432 AAVSGN
+432 GAINDGN
-438 TVTWD
+438 ITWD
-443 PLGGSFELTKAS
+443 PLGGSFNLTKES
-455 IEAVLTGN
+455 VEAVLTGN
-463 ITSHTHNYLP
+463 ITSHTHSYLP
-473 LSGGRLTGSL
+473 LTGGSLTGNLSTTGIITSTGRLIVRD
-483 AVESYIKGIGYLAVA
+483 ASY
-498 APSFPQIQF
+498 PQIIF
-507 ENASSTPY
+507 RHTGDSAY
-515 TSLLFTN
+515 DSLLFTN
-522 ILSGNSKSL
+522 TLSGSVRSL

-563 SNYVDLTSTQIISG
+563 SNYVTVSGPTQTIPG
-577 YKVFSGVP
+577 YKIFQSSV
-585 MFGQKSSTTFN
+585 MFGEKSRPVYN
-596 TTGIISDS
+596 TSGTITAEGNSS
-604 NDPSILCFRLGRG
+604 LILFRLQES
-617 DGNSIWRLQQE
+617 DSIWRLQQE

-644 ITSNPSEISVTADK
+644 ITSNPSGISVTADK

-692 EVVTEKA
+692 KVVTEKA

-743 INNTALLHLQ
+743 VNNTALLHLQ

>member
-74 ASAIVNEDGN
+74 ASAIVNEEGN

-152 DLNLSYTTNSD
+152 DLNLSYTTNSN

-206 ETGYTKY
+206 ETDYTKY

-219 TFVADTDYATP
+219 TFIADTDYATP

-253 IHNSGDSLDTVL
+253 IHNSGDSLDTIL

-271 GILSTAFNSE
+271 SILSTAFNSE

-287 QFGGDSTSII
+287 QLGGDSTSII
-297 TFNDNGENRLQH
+297 AFNDNGESRLQH
-309 VSGTQFGQIL
+309 TSGSQFGYIL
-319 SSIYFRPGR
+319 SSIYFNPGID
-328 EYVEPSAVINS
+328 YVEPSSVINS
-339 TLTDYTAATSAQDIT
+339 ILTDYTAETSAKDIT
-354 NTDSIKTA
+354 STDSIKTA

-372 GLYTKAEIDAL
+372 GLYTKAEIDNL
-383 ISSVLSYAGSV
+383 ISSVLTYAGSV
-394 DSFANLP
+394 NSFADLP
-401 TTGVKVGDVYNVRS
+401 TTGVKVGDVYNIAT
-415 EFDLD
+415 EFDLGGS
-420 NNHYPAGTNVAA
+420 HYPAGTNVAA
-432 AAVSGN
+432 EAIN
-438 TVTWD
+438 DNNITWD
-443 PLGGSFELTKAS
+443 PLGGSFNLTKAS
-455 IEAVLTGN
+455 VEAVLTGN
-463 ITSHTHNYLP
+463 ITSHTHSYLP
-473 LSGGRLTGSL
+473 LTGGSLTGNLSTT
-483 AVESYIKGIGYLAVA
+483 GIITSTGQLIVRDA
-498 APSFPQIQF
+498 AYPQIIF
-507 ENASSTPY
+507 RRTGDSAY
-515 TSLLFTN
+515 DSLLFTN
-522 ILSGNSKSL
+522 TLSGSVKSL
-531 LFRPDSTVSQDGVVY
+531 LFRPDSTVSQDGIVY

-554 VNYVAPSAL
+554 IDYIAPETLSGYVT
-563 SNYVDLTSTQIISG
+563 TSTTQEIPG
-577 YKVFSGVP
+577 YKVFTYAP
-585 MFGQKSSTTFN
+585 MFGQKSSFTYN
-596 TTGIISDS
+596 TTGVINNEDTSTVFV
-604 NDPSILCFRLGRG
+604 FRLGAG
-617 DGNSIWRLQQE
+617 EGIWRLQQE

-644 ITSNPSEISVTADK
+644 ITSNASDVSITADK

-692 EVVTEKA
+692 ESVIEKA
-699 IDSIDLNRSFI
+699 VDSINLNRSFI

-715 VKGYGPIAQDLE
+715 VKGYGPVAQDLE

-738 KGIKG
+738 RGIKG
-743 INNTALLHLQ
+743 VNNTALLHLQ

>member
-94 TTIDTGYVKGP
+94 TTIDTGYIKGP

-124 NESDWKDLIALEE
+124 NEADWKDLIALEE
-137 ITKDYLPLSGGTLTG
+137 IIKDYLPLSGGTLTG

-163 SSKLSVFDT
+163 SSKLSVFDA
-172 NKDSYYNIASYTG
+172 NKASYYNIASYTG
-185 TLNLGDTSKLT
+185 TLNLGDASKLT

-219 TFVADTDYATP
+219 TFIADTDYATP

-239 YLPLTGGLMTGPIL
+239 YLPLTGGLMAGPIL
-253 IHNSGDSLDTVL
+253 IHNSGDSLDTIL

-271 GILSTAFNSE
+271 SILSTAFNSE

-287 QFGGDSTSII
+287 QLGGDSTSII
-297 TFNDNGENRLQH
+297 AFNDNGESRLQH
-309 VSGTQFGQIL
+309 TSGSQFGYIL
-319 SSIYFRPGR
+319 SSIYFKPGID
-328 EYVEPSAVINS
+328 YVEPSSVINS
-339 TLTDYTAATSAQDIT
+339 ILTDYTAETSAKDIT
-354 NTDSIKTA
+354 STDSIKTA

-372 GLYTKAEIDAL
+372 GLYTKAEIDNL
-383 ISSVLSYAGSV
+383 ISSVLTYAGSV
-394 DSFANLP
+394 NSFADLP
-401 TTGVKVGDVYNVRS
+401 TTGVKVGDVYNIAT
-415 EFDLD
+415 EFDLGGS
-420 NNHYPAGTNVAA
+420 HYPAGTNVAA
-432 AAVSGN
+432 EAIN
-438 TVTWD
+438 DNNITWD

-455 IEAVLTGN
+455 VEAVLTGN
-463 ITSHTHNYLP
+463 ITSHTHSYLP
-473 LSGGRLTGSL
+473 LTGGSLTGNLSTTGIITSTGRLIVRD
-483 AVESYIKGIGYLAVA
+483 AGY
-498 APSFPQIQF
+498 PQIIF
-507 ENASSTPY
+507 RHVGDSAY
-515 TSLLFTN
+515 DSLLFTN
-522 ILSGNSKSL
+522 TLSGSVKSL
-531 LFRPDSTVSQDGVVY
+531 LFRPDSTVSQDGIVY

-554 VNYVAPSAL
+554 IDYIAPETLSGYVT
-563 SNYVDLTSTQIISG
+563 TSTTQEIPG
-577 YKVFSGVP
+577 YKVFTYAP
-585 MFGQKSSTTFN
+585 MFGQKSSFTYN
-596 TTGIISDS
+596 TTGVINNEDTSTVFV
-604 NDPSILCFRLGRG
+604 FRLGAG
-617 DGNSIWRLQQE
+617 EGIWRLQQE

-644 ITSNPSEISVTADK
+644 ITSNASDVSITADK

-692 EVVTEKA
+692 ESVIEKA
-699 IDSIDLNRSFI
+699 VDSINLNRSFI

-715 VKGYGPIAQDLE
+715 VKGYGPVAQDLE

-738 KGIKG
+738 RGIKG
-743 INNTALLHLQ
+743 VNNTALLHLQ

>member
-74 ASAIVNEDGN
+74 ASAIVNEEGN

-163 SSKLSVFDT
+163 SSKLSVFDA
-172 NKDSYYNIASYTG
+172 NKASYYNIASYTG

-219 TFVADTDYATP
+219 TFIADTDYATP

-239 YLPLTGGLMTGPIL
+239 YLPLTGGLMAGPIL
-253 IHNSGDSLDTVL
+253 IHNSGDSLDTIL

-271 GILSTAFNSE
+271 SILSTAFNSE
-281 TPYRGI
+281 ASYRGI
-287 QFGGDSTSII
+287 QLGGDSTSII
-297 TFNDNGENRLQH
+297 AFNDNGESRLQH
-309 VSGTQFGQIL
+309 TSGSQFGYIL
-319 SSIYFRPGR
+319 SSIYFKPGIN
-328 EYVEPSAVINS
+328 YVEPSSVINS
-339 TLTDYTAATSAQDIT
+339 ILTDYTAETSAKDIT
-354 NTDSIKTA
+354 STDSIKTA

-372 GLYTKAEIDAL
+372 GLYTKAEIDNL
-383 ISSVLSYAGSV
+383 ISSVLTYAGSV
-394 DSFANLP
+394 NSFADLP
-401 TTGVKVGDVYNVRS
+401 TTGVKVGDVYNIAT
-415 EFDLD
+415 EFDLGG
-420 NNHYPAGTNVAA
+420 NHYPAGTNVAA
-432 AAVSGN
+432 GAINDGN
-438 TVTWD
+438 ITWD
-443 PLGGSFELTKAS
+443 PLGGSFNLTKES
-455 IEAVLTGN
+455 VEAVLTGN
-463 ITSHTHNYLP
+463 ITSHTHSYLP
-473 LSGGRLTGSL
+473 LTGGSLTGNLSTTGIITSTGRLIVRD
-483 AVESYIKGIGYLAVA
+483 ASY
-498 APSFPQIQF
+498 PQIIF
-507 ENASSTPY
+507 RHTGDSAY
-515 TSLLFTN
+515 DSLLFTN
-522 ILSGNSKSL
+522 TLSGSVRSL

-554 VNYVAPSAL
+554 IDYIAPATLSGYVT
-563 SNYVDLTSTQIISG
+563 TSTTQEIPG
-577 YKVFSGVP
+577 YKVFTYAP
-585 MFGQKSSTTFN
+585 MFGQKSSFTYN
-596 TTGIISDS
+596 TTGIINNEDASTVFV
-604 NDPSILCFRLGRG
+604 FRLGYG
-617 DGNSIWRLQQE
+617 ESIWRLQQE
-628 SNTTAL
+628 SNTVAL

-644 ITSNPSEISVTADK
+644 ITSNASDISITADK

-692 EVVTEKA
+692 ESVIEKA
-699 IDSIDLNRSFI
+699 VDSINLNRSFI
-710 YKKSG
+710 YKKSR
-715 VKGYGPIAQDLE
+715 VKGYGPVAQDLE

-738 KGIKG
+738 RGIKG
-743 INNTALLHLQ
+743 VNNTALLHLQ

>member
-31 AEAPSDKSMIWFQ
+31 SEAPSDKSMIWFQ

-94 TTIDTGYVKGP
+94 TTIDTGYIKGP

-152 DLNLSYTTNSD
+152 DLNLSYTTNSN

-219 TFVADTDYATP
+219 TFIADEDYATP
-230 AFVTTETAK
+230 TFVTTETAK
-239 YLPLTGGLMTGPIL
+239 YLPLAGGLMTGPIL
-253 IHNSGDSLDTVL
+253 THNSGDSLDTVL
-265 AYSDGV
+265 AYADGV
-271 GILSTAFNSE
+271 SVLSTTFNPE
-281 TPYRGI
+281 VPLRGI

-455 IEAVLTGN
+455 VEEVLTGN
-463 ITSHTHNYLP
+463 ITSHTHSYLP
-473 LSGGRLTGSL
+473 LSGGSLTGNLSTTGL
-483 AVESYIKGIGYLAVA
+483 ITTTGQLIIRDTTYPQVLFRHTGASGYD
-498 APSFPQIQF
+498 
-507 ENASSTPY
+507 
-515 TSLLFTN
+515 SLLYVNT
-522 ILSGNSKSL
+522 LSGTVRSL
-531 LFRPDSTVSQDGVVY
+531 IFRPDATITTDGIVY

-563 SNYVDLTSTQIISG
+563 SNYVTLNSAQDISAKKIFKAPVFFGAKASTEYNNTDTINDADNATWFIGAVNGNDAWWRCQQRDAQSIMIGRQGGKGFQI
-577 YKVFSGVP
+577 Y
-585 MFGQKSSTTFN
+585 SSPYTVY
-596 TTGIISDS
+596 
-604 NDPSILCFRLGRG
+604 
-617 DGNSIWRLQQE
+617 
-628 SNTTAL
+628 
-634 LGIQGRKAMK
+634 
-644 ITSNPSEISVTADK
+644 VTADK

-692 EVVTEKA
+692 EAISNKA
-699 IDSIDLNRSFI
+699 VDSISLNRSFI

-715 VKGYGPIAQDLE
+715 IKGYGPIAQDLE
-727 EVFPELVYTND
+727 EVFPDLVYTND

-743 INNTALLHLQ
+743 VNNTALLHLQ

-765 DQLAQTSFKE
+765 NQLAQTSFKE

-781 RLKQALKKWLLP
+781 KLKQALKKWLLP

>member
-31 AEAPSDKSMIWFQ
+31 SEAPSDKSMIWFQ

-94 TTIDTGYVKGP
+94 TTIDTGYIKGP

-124 NESDWKDLIALEE
+124 NEADWKDLIALEE
-137 ITKDYLPLSGGTLTG
+137 IIKDYLPLSGGTLTG
-152 DLNLSYTTNSD
+152 DLNLSYTTDSD
-163 SSKLSVFDT
+163 SSKLSVFDA
-172 NKDSYYNIASYTG
+172 NKASYYNIASYTG

-219 TFVADTDYATP
+219 TFIADTDYATP

-253 IHNSGDSLDTVL
+253 IHNSGDSLDTIL

-271 GILSTAFNSE
+271 SILSTAFNSE
-281 TPYRGI
+281 ISYRGI
-287 QFGGDSTSII
+287 QLGGDSTSII
-297 TFNDNGENRLQH
+297 AFNDNGESRLQH
-309 VSGTQFGQIL
+309 TSGSQFGYIL
-319 SSIYFRPGR
+319 SSIYFKPGIN
-328 EYVEPSAVINS
+328 YVEPSSVINS
-339 TLTDYTAATSAQDIT
+339 ILTDYTAETSAKDIT
-354 NTDSIKTA
+354 STDSIKTA

-372 GLYTKAEIDAL
+372 GLYTKAEIDNL
-383 ISSVLSYAGSV
+383 ISSVLTYAGSV
-394 DSFANLP
+394 NSFADLP
-401 TTGVKVGDVYNVRS
+401 TTGVKVGDVYNIAT
-415 EFDLD
+415 EFDLGG
-420 NNHYPAGTNVAA
+420 NHYPAGTNVAA
-432 AAVSGN
+432 RAINDGN
-438 TVTWD
+438 ITWD
-443 PLGGSFELTKAS
+443 PLGGSFNLTKES
-455 IEAVLTGN
+455 VEAVLTGN
-463 ITSHTHNYLP
+463 ITSHTHSYLP
-473 LSGGRLTGSL
+473 LTGGSLTGNLSTTGIITSTSQL
-483 AVESYIKGIGYLAVA
+483 IVRDASY
-498 APSFPQIQF
+498 PQIIF
-507 ENASSTPY
+507 RHTGNSAY
-515 TSLLFTN
+515 DSLLFTN
-522 ILSGNSKSL
+522 TLSGSVGSL

-554 VNYVAPSAL
+554 IDYIAPATLSGYVT
-563 SNYVDLTSTQIISG
+563 TSTTQEIPG
-577 YKVFSGVP
+577 YKVFTYAP
-585 MFGQKSSTTFN
+585 MFGQKSSFTYN
-596 TTGIISDS
+596 TTGIINNEDASTVFV
-604 NDPSILCFRLGRG
+604 FRLGYG
-617 DGNSIWRLQQE
+617 ESIWRLQQE
-628 SNTTAL
+628 SNTVAL

-644 ITSNPSEISVTADK
+644 ITSNASDISITADK

-692 EVVTEKA
+692 ESVIEKA
-699 IDSIDLNRSFI
+699 VDSINLNRSFI

-715 VKGYGPIAQDLE
+715 VKGYGPVAQDLE
-727 EVFPELVYTND
+727 EVFPDLVYTND

-743 INNTALLHLQ
+743 VNNTALLHLQ

-765 DQLAQTSFKE
+765 NQLAQTSFKE
-775 KIGIWS
+775 KISIWS
-781 RLKQALKKWLLP
+781 KLKQALKKWLLP

>member
-94 TTIDTGYVKGP
+94 TTIDTGYIKGP

-124 NESDWKDLIALEE
+124 NEADWKDLIALEE
-137 ITKDYLPLSGGTLTG
+137 IIKDYLPLSGGTLTG

-163 SSKLSVFDT
+163 SSKLSVFDA
-172 NKDSYYNIASYTG
+172 NKASYYNIASYTG
-185 TLNLGDTSKLT
+185 TLNLGDASKLT

-219 TFVADTDYATP
+219 TFIADTDYATP

-239 YLPLTGGLMTGPIL
+239 YLPLTGGLMAGPIL
-253 IHNSGDSLDTVL
+253 IHNSGDSLDTIL

-271 GILSTAFNSE
+271 SILSTAFNSE
-281 TPYRGI
+281 TSYRGI
-287 QFGGDSTSII
+287 QLGGDSTSII
-297 TFNDNGENRLQH
+297 AFNDNGESRLQH
-309 VSGTQFGQIL
+309 TSGSQFGYIL
-319 SSIYFRPGR
+319 SSIYFKPGID
-328 EYVEPSAVINS
+328 YVEPSSVINS
-339 TLTDYTAATSAQDIT
+339 ILTDYTAETSAKDIT
-354 NTDSIKTA
+354 STDSIKTA

-372 GLYTKAEIDAL
+372 GLYTKAEIDNL
-383 ISSVLSYAGSV
+383 ISSVLTYAGSV
-394 DSFANLP
+394 NSFADLP
-401 TTGVKVGDVYNVRS
+401 TTGVKVGDVYNIAT
-415 EFDLD
+415 EFDLGG
-420 NNHYPAGTNVAA
+420 NHYPAGTNVAA
-432 AAVSGN
+432 GAINDGN
-438 TVTWD
+438 ITWD
-443 PLGGSFELTKAS
+443 PLGGSFNLTKES
-455 IEAVLTGN
+455 VEAVLTGN
-463 ITSHTHNYLP
+463 ITSHTHSYLP
-473 LSGGRLTGSL
+473 LTGGSLTGNLSTTGIITSTGRLIVRD
-483 AVESYIKGIGYLAVA
+483 ASY
-498 APSFPQIQF
+498 PQIQF
-507 ENASSTPY
+507 RHVGDSAY
-515 TSLLFTN
+515 DSLLFTN
-522 ILSGNSKSL
+522 TLSGAVKSL

-554 VNYVAPSAL
+554 IDYIAPATLSGYVT
-563 SNYVDLTSTQIISG
+563 TSTTQEIPG
-577 YKVFSGVP
+577 YKVFTYAP
-585 MFGQKSSTTFN
+585 MFGQKSSFTYN
-596 TTGIISDS
+596 TTGIINNEDASTVF
-604 NDPSILCFRLGRG
+604 IFRLGSG
-617 DGNSIWRLQQE
+617 ESIWRLQQE
-628 SNTTAL
+628 SNTVAL

-644 ITSNPSEISVTADK
+644 ITSNASDISITADK

-692 EVVTEKA
+692 ESVIEKA
-699 IDSIDLNRSFI
+699 VDSINLNRSFI

-738 KGIKG
+738 RGIKG
-743 INNTALLHLQ
+743 VNNTALLHLQ

>member
-94 TTIDTGYVKGP
+94 TTIDTGYIKGP

-124 NESDWKDLIALEE
+124 NEADWKDLIALEE
-137 ITKDYLPLSGGTLTG
+137 IIKDYLPLSGGTLTG

-163 SSKLSVFDT
+163 SSKLSVFDA
-172 NKDSYYNIASYTG
+172 NKASYYNIASYTG
-185 TLNLGDTSKLT
+185 TLNLGDASKLT

-219 TFVADTDYATP
+219 TFIADTDYATP
-230 AFVTTETAK
+230 AFVTAETAK

-253 IHNSGDSLDTVL
+253 IHNSGDSLDTIL

-271 GILSTAFNSE
+271 SILSTAFNSE
-281 TPYRGI
+281 TSYRGI
-287 QFGGDSTSII
+287 QLGGDSTSII
-297 TFNDNGENRLQH
+297 AFNDNGESRLQH
-309 VSGTQFGQIL
+309 TSGSQFGYIL
-319 SSIYFRPGR
+319 SSIYFKPGID
-328 EYVEPSAVINS
+328 YVEPSSVINS
-339 TLTDYTAATSAQDIT
+339 ILTNYTAETSAKDIT
-354 NTDSIKTA
+354 STDSIKTA

-372 GLYTKAEIDAL
+372 GLYTKAEIDNL
-383 ISSVLSYAGSV
+383 ISSVLTYAGSV
-394 DSFANLP
+394 NSFADLP
-401 TTGVKVGDVYNVRS
+401 TTGVKVGDVYNIAT
-415 EFDLD
+415 EFDLGG
-420 NNHYPAGTNVAA
+420 NHYPAGTNVAA
-432 AAVSGN
+432 GAINDGN
-438 TVTWD
+438 ITWD
-443 PLGGSFELTKAS
+443 PLGGSFNLTKES
-455 IEAVLTGN
+455 VEAVLTGN
-463 ITSHTHNYLP
+463 ITSHTHSYLP
-473 LSGGRLTGSL
+473 LTGGSLTGNLSTTGIIISTGQL
-483 AVESYIKGIGYLAVA
+483 IIRDASY
-498 APSFPQIQF
+498 PQIIF
-507 ENASSTPY
+507 RHTGDSAY
-515 TSLLFTN
+515 DSLLFTN
-522 ILSGNSKSL
+522 TLSGSVRSL
-531 LFRPDSTVSQDGVVY
+531 LFRPNSTVPRDGVVY

-554 VNYVAPSAL
+554 IDYIAPATLSGYVT
-563 SNYVDLTSTQIISG
+563 TSTTQEIPG
-577 YKVFSGVP
+577 YKVFTYAP
-585 MFGQKSSTTFN
+585 MFGQKSSFTYN
-596 TTGIISDS
+596 TTGIINNEDASTVFV
-604 NDPSILCFRLGRG
+604 FRLGSG
-617 DGNSIWRLQQE
+617 ESIWRLQQE
-628 SNTTAL
+628 SNTVAL

-644 ITSNPSEISVTADK
+644 ITSNASDISITADK

-692 EVVTEKA
+692 ESVIEKA
-699 IDSIDLNRSFI
+699 VDSINLNRSFI

-715 VKGYGPIAQDLE
+715 VKGYGPVAQDLE

-738 KGIKG
+738 RGIKG
-743 INNTALLHLQ
+743 VNNTALLHLQ

>member
-31 AEAPSDKSMIWFQ
+31 SEAPSDKSMIWFQ

-94 TTIDTGYVKGP
+94 TTIDTGYIKGP

-124 NESDWKDLIALEE
+124 NEADWKDLIALEE
-137 ITKDYLPLSGGTLTG
+137 IIKDYLPLSGGTLTG

-163 SSKLSVFDT
+163 SSKLSVFDA
-172 NKDSYYNIASYTG
+172 NKASYYNIASYTG

-219 TFVADTDYATP
+219 TFIADTDYATP

-239 YLPLTGGLMTGPIL
+239 YLPLTGGLMAGPIL
-253 IHNSGDSLDTVL
+253 IHNSGDSLDTIL

-271 GILSTAFNSE
+271 SILSTAFNSE
-281 TPYRGI
+281 TSYRGI
-287 QFGGDSTSII
+287 QLGGDSTSII
-297 TFNDNGENRLQH
+297 AFNDNGESRLQH
-309 VSGTQFGQIL
+309 TSGSQFGYIL
-319 SSIYFRPGR
+319 SSIYFKPGID
-328 EYVEPSAVINS
+328 YVEPSSVINS
-339 TLTDYTAATSAQDIT
+339 ILTDYTAETSAKDIT
-354 NTDSIKTA
+354 STDSIKTA

-372 GLYTKAEIDAL
+372 GLYTKAEIDNL
-383 ISSVLSYAGSV
+383 ISSVLTYAGSV
-394 DSFANLP
+394 NSFADLP
-401 TTGVKVGDVYNVRS
+401 TTGVKVGDVYNIAT
-415 EFDLD
+415 EFDLGG
-420 NNHYPAGTNVAA
+420 NHYPAGTNVAA
-432 AAVSGN
+432 GAINDGN
-438 TVTWD
+438 ITWD
-443 PLGGSFELTKAS
+443 PLGGSFNLTKES
-455 IEAVLTGN
+455 VEAVLTGN
-463 ITSHTHNYLP
+463 ITSHTHSYLP
-473 LSGGRLTGSL
+473 LTGGSLTGNLSTTGIITSTGRLIVRD
-483 AVESYIKGIGYLAVA
+483 ASY
-498 APSFPQIQF
+498 PQIIF
-507 ENASSTPY
+507 RHTGDSAY
-515 TSLLFTN
+515 DSLLFTN
-522 ILSGNSKSL
+522 TLSGSVRSL

-554 VNYVAPSAL
+554 IDYIAPATLSGYVT
-563 SNYVDLTSTQIISG
+563 TSTTQEIPG
-577 YKVFSGVP
+577 YKVFTYAP
-585 MFGQKSSTTFN
+585 MFGQKSSFTYN
-596 TTGIISDS
+596 TTGIINNEDASTVFV
-604 NDPSILCFRLGRG
+604 FRLGYG
-617 DGNSIWRLQQE
+617 ESIWRLQQE
-628 SNTTAL
+628 SNTVAL

-644 ITSNPSEISVTADK
+644 ITSNASDISITADK

-692 EVVTEKA
+692 ESVIEKA
-699 IDSIDLNRSFI
+699 VDSINLNRSFI

-715 VKGYGPIAQDLE
+715 VKGYGPVAQDLE

-738 KGIKG
+738 RGIKG
-743 INNTALLHLQ
+743 VNNTALLHLQ

>member
-31 AEAPSDKSMIWFQ
+31 SEAPSDKSMIWFQ

-94 TTIDTGYVKGP
+94 TTIDTGYIKGP

-124 NESDWKDLIALEE
+124 NEADWKDLIALEE

-163 SSKLSVFDT
+163 SSKLSVFDA
-172 NKDSYYNIASYTG
+172 NKASYYNIASYTG
-185 TLNLGDTSKLT
+185 TLNLGDVSKLT

-219 TFVADTDYATP
+219 TFIADTDYATP

-253 IHNSGDSLDTVL
+253 THNSGDSLDTVL
-265 AYSDGV
+265 AYADGV
-271 GILSTAFNSE
+271 SVLSTAFNPE
-281 TPYRGI
+281 VPLRGI
-287 QFGGDSTSII
+287 QFGGDSTSSI

-319 SSIYFRPGR
+319 SSIYFRPGQ

-432 AAVSGN
+432 AAVNG
-438 TVTWD
+438 TTITWD

-483 AVESYIKGIGYLAVA
+483 TAESYIKGIGYLAVA
-498 APSFPQIQF
+498 ASSFPQIQF

-554 VNYVAPSAL
+554 VNYVAPATL
-563 SNYVDLTSTQIISG
+563 SGYVTAAGTTQYISG
-577 YKVFSGVP
+577 YKIVQTSM
-585 MFGQKSSTTFN
+585 MFGEKSDPVYNTSGSITENENST
-596 TTGIISDS
+596 
-604 NDPSILCFRLGRG
+604 LLMFRLAES
-617 DGNSIWRLQQE
+617 DSIWRLQQE

-634 LGIQGRKAMK
+634 LGMQGRKAMK
-644 ITSNPSEISVTADK
+644 ITSNASDISITADK

-692 EVVTEKA
+692 ESVIEKA
-699 IDSIDLNRSFI
+699 VDSINLNRSFR

-715 VKGYGPIAQDLE
+715 VKGYGPVAQDLE

-738 KGIKG
+738 RGIKG
-743 INNTALLHLQ
+743 VNNTALLHLQ

>member
-31 AEAPSDKSMIWFQ
+31 SEAPSDKSMIWFQ

-94 TTIDTGYVKGP
+94 TTIDTGYIKGP

-124 NESDWKDLIALEE
+124 NEADWKDLIALEE

-163 SSKLSVFDT
+163 SSKLSVFDA
-172 NKDSYYNIASYTG
+172 NKASYYNIASYTG

-219 TFVADTDYATP
+219 TFIADTDYATP

-239 YLPLTGGLMTGPIL
+239 YLPLTGGLMAGPIL
-253 IHNSGDSLDTVL
+253 IHNSGDSLDTIL

-271 GILSTAFNSE
+271 SILSTAFNSE
-281 TPYRGI
+281 ASYRGI
-287 QFGGDSTSII
+287 QLGGDSTSII
-297 TFNDNGENRLQH
+297 AFNDNGESRLQH
-309 VSGTQFGQIL
+309 TSGSQFGYIL
-319 SSIYFRPGR
+319 SSIYFKPGID
-328 EYVEPSAVINS
+328 YVEPSSVINS
-339 TLTDYTAATSAQDIT
+339 ILTDYTAETSAKDIT
-354 NTDSIKTA
+354 STDSIKTA

-372 GLYTKAEIDAL
+372 GLYTKAEIDNL
-383 ISSVLSYAGSV
+383 ISSVLTYAGSV
-394 DSFANLP
+394 NSFADLP
-401 TTGVKVGDVYNVRS
+401 TTGVKVGDVYNIAT
-415 EFDLD
+415 EFDLGG
-420 NNHYPAGTNVAA
+420 NHYPAGTNVAA
-432 AAVSGN
+432 GAINDGN
-438 TVTWD
+438 ITWD
-443 PLGGSFELTKAS
+443 PLGGSFNLTKES
-455 IEAVLTGN
+455 VEAVLTGN
-463 ITSHTHNYLP
+463 ITSHTHSYLP
-473 LSGGRLTGSL
+473 LTGGSLTGNLSTTGIITSTGRLIVRD
-483 AVESYIKGIGYLAVA
+483 ASY
-498 APSFPQIQF
+498 PQIIF
-507 ENASSTPY
+507 RHTGDSAY
-515 TSLLFTN
+515 DSLLFTN
-522 ILSGNSKSL
+522 TLSGSVRSL
-531 LFRPDSTVSQDGVVY
+531 LFRPDSTVSQDGIVY

-554 VNYVAPSAL
+554 IDYIAPATLSGYVT
-563 SNYVDLTSTQIISG
+563 TSTTQEIPG
-577 YKVFSGVP
+577 YKVFTYAP
-585 MFGQKSSTTFN
+585 MFGQKSSFTYN
-596 TTGIISDS
+596 TTGIINNEDASTVF
-604 NDPSILCFRLGRG
+604 IFRLGYG
-617 DGNSIWRLQQE
+617 ESIWRLQQE
-628 SNTTAL
+628 SNTVAL

-644 ITSNPSEISVTADK
+644 ITSNASDISITADK

-692 EVVTEKA
+692 ESVIEKA
-699 IDSIDLNRSFI
+699 VDSINLNRSFI

-715 VKGYGPIAQDLE
+715 VKGYGPVAQDLE

-738 KGIKG
+738 RGIKG
-743 INNTALLHLQ
+743 VNNTALLHLQ

>member
-94 TTIDTGYVKGP
+94 TTIDTGYIKGP

-124 NESDWKDLIALEE
+124 NEADWKDLIALEE
-137 ITKDYLPLSGGTLTG
+137 IIKDYLPLSGGTLTG

-163 SSKLSVFDT
+163 SSKLSVFDA
-172 NKDSYYNIASYTG
+172 NKASYYNIASYTG
-185 TLNLGDTSKLT
+185 TLNLGDASKLT

-219 TFVADTDYATP
+219 TFIADTDYATP

-253 IHNSGDSLDTVL
+253 THNSGDSLDTVL
-265 AYSDGV
+265 AYADGV
-271 GILSTAFNSE
+271 SVLSTAFNPE
-281 TPYRGI
+281 VPLRGI
-287 QFGGDSTSII
+287 QFGGDSTSSI

-319 SSIYFRPGR
+319 SSIYFRPGQ

-432 AAVSGN
+432 AAVNG
-438 TVTWD
+438 TTITWD

-483 AVESYIKGIGYLAVA
+483 TAESYIKGIGYLAVA
-498 APSFPQIQF
+498 ASSFPQIQF

-522 ILSGNSKSL
+522 ILSGNS
-531 LFRPDSTVSQDGVVY
+531 
-546 HSLNFQAG
+546 
-554 VNYVAPSAL
+554 
-563 SNYVDLTSTQIISG
+563 
-577 YKVFSGVP
+577 
-585 MFGQKSSTTFN
+585 
-596 TTGIISDS
+596 
-604 NDPSILCFRLGRG
+604 
-617 DGNSIWRLQQE
+617 
-628 SNTTAL
+628 
-634 LGIQGRKAMK
+634 
-644 ITSNPSEISVTADK
+644 EI
-658 FIGAATSL
+658 
-666 VEENIYTATNFG
+666 
-678 TSDKRLKRSIKKID
+678 
-692 EVVTEKA
+692 
-699 IDSIDLNRSFI
+699 
-710 YKKSG
+710 
-715 VKGYGPIAQDLE
+715 
-727 EVFPELVYTND
+727 
-738 KGIKG
+738 
-743 INNTALLHLQ
+743 
-753 IQGLYQKIQELQ
+753 
-765 DQLAQTSFKE
+765 
-775 KIGIWS
+775 
-781 RLKQALKKWLLP
+781 

>member
-94 TTIDTGYVKGP
+94 TTIDTGYIKGP

-124 NESDWKDLIALEE
+124 NEADWKDLIALEE
-137 ITKDYLPLSGGTLTG
+137 IIKDYLPLSGGTLTG

-163 SSKLSVFDT
+163 SSKLSVFDA
-172 NKDSYYNIASYTG
+172 NKASYYNIASYTG

-219 TFVADTDYATP
+219 TFIADTDYATP

-455 IEAVLTGN
+455 VEEVLTGN
-463 ITSHTHNYLP
+463 ITSHTHSYLP
-473 LSGGRLTGSL
+473 LTGGSLTGNLSTTGFITSTYRL
-483 AVESYIKGIGYLAVA
+483 IVRDASY
-498 APSFPQIQF
+498 PQIIF
-507 ENASSTPY
+507 RHTGDSAY
-515 TSLLFTN
+515 DSLLFTN
-522 ILSGNSKSL
+522 TLSGSVRSL
-531 LFRPDSTVSQDGVVY
+531 LFRPDSTVFQDGVVY

-554 VNYVAPSAL
+554 IDYIAPATLSGYVT
-563 SNYVDLTSTQIISG
+563 TSTTQEIPG
-577 YKVFSGVP
+577 YKVFTYAP
-585 MFGQKSSTTFN
+585 MFGQKSSFTYN
-596 TTGIISDS
+596 TTGIINNEDASTVFV
-604 NDPSILCFRLGRG
+604 FRLGYG
-617 DGNSIWRLQQE
+617 ESIWRLQQE
-628 SNTTAL
+628 SNTVAL

-644 ITSNPSEISVTADK
+644 ITSNASDISITADK

-692 EVVTEKA
+692 ESVIEKA
-699 IDSIDLNRSFI
+699 VDSINLNRSFI

-715 VKGYGPIAQDLE
+715 VKGYGPVAQDLE

-738 KGIKG
+738 RGIKG
-743 INNTALLHLQ
+743 VNNTALLHLQ

>member
-94 TTIDTGYVKGP
+94 TTIDTGYIKGP

-124 NESDWKDLIALEE
+124 NEADWKDLIALEE
-137 ITKDYLPLSGGTLTG
+137 IIKDYLPLSGGTLTG
-152 DLNLSYTTNSD
+152 DLNLSYTTNLD

-206 ETGYTKY
+206 ETGSTKY

-219 TFVADTDYATP
+219 TFIADTDYATP
-230 AFVTTETAK
+230 SLLTSTVEN
-239 YLPLTGGLMTGPIL
+239 YLPLAGGAMTGKIAL
-253 IHNSGDSLDTVL
+253 VNSDNFDSLTYPSGEPAL
-265 AYSDGV
+265 GV
-271 GILSTAFNSE
+271 AEINNLKF
-281 TPYRGI
+281 I
-287 QFGGDSTSII
+287 QVGGDSTSTISLK
-297 TFNDNGENRLQH
+297 DNGEDYIYHNH
-309 VSGTQFGQIL
+309 GSYSGHIL
-319 SSIYFRPGR
+319 SSVYFKPG
-328 EYVEPSAVINS
+328 EQYVEPSQVINS
-339 TLTDYTAATSAQDIT
+339 TLSGYTAETSAQDIT
-354 NTDSIKTA
+354 STDTIKTA

-372 GLYTKAEIDAL
+372 GLYTKAEIDNL
-383 ISSVLSYAGSV
+383 ISSVLIYSGSV
-394 DSFANLP
+394 DTFADLP
-401 TTGVKVGDVYNVRS
+401 TTGVKVGNVYNVRA

-432 AAVSGN
+432 AAVNG
-438 TVTWD
+438 TTITWD

-473 LSGGRLTGSL
+473 LTGGTLTGTL
-483 AVESYIKGIGYLAVA
+483 TCQGNVNAQGVVKVY
-498 APSFPQIQF
+498 APSYPQIQF
-507 ENASSTPY
+507 ENINSTPY

-522 ILSGNSKSL
+522 ILSGSSKSL
-531 LFRPDSTVSQDGVVY
+531 LFRPDSTVTADGVIY

-554 VNYVAPSAL
+554 VNYVAPETL
-563 SNYVDLTSTQIISG
+563 SGYVTTSTTQEIPG
-577 YKVFSGVP
+577 YKVFTYAP
-585 MFGQKSSTTFN
+585 MFGQKSSFTYN
-596 TTGIISDS
+596 TTGVINNEDTSTVFV
-604 NDPSILCFRLGRG
+604 FRLGAG
-617 DGNSIWRLQQE
+617 EGIWRLQQE

-644 ITSNPSEISVTADK
+644 ITSNASDVSITADK

-692 EVVTEKA
+692 ESVIEKA
-699 IDSIDLNRSFI
+699 VDSINLNRSFI

-715 VKGYGPIAQDLE
+715 VKGYGPVAQDLE

-738 KGIKG
+738 RGIKG
-743 INNTALLHLQ
+743 VNNTALLHLQ

-781 RLKQALKKWLLP
+781 KLKQTLKKWLLP

>member
-94 TTIDTGYVKGP
+94 TTIDTGYIKGP

-124 NESDWKDLIALEE
+124 NEADWKDLIALEE
-137 ITKDYLPLSGGTLTG
+137 IIKDYLPLSGGTLTG

-163 SSKLSVFDT
+163 SSKLSVFDA
-172 NKDSYYNIASYTG
+172 NKASYYNIASYTG
-185 TLNLGDTSKLT
+185 TLNLGDASKLT

-219 TFVADTDYATP
+219 TFIADTDYATP

-239 YLPLTGGLMTGPIL
+239 YLPLTGGLMAGPIL
-253 IHNSGDSLDTVL
+253 IHNSGDSLDTIL

-271 GILSTAFNSE
+271 SILSTAFNSE
-281 TPYRGI
+281 TSYRGI
-287 QFGGDSTSII
+287 QLGGDSTSII
-297 TFNDNGENRLQH
+297 AFNDNGESRLQH
-309 VSGTQFGQIL
+309 TSGSQFGYIL
-319 SSIYFRPGR
+319 SSIYFKPGID
-328 EYVEPSAVINS
+328 YVEPSSVINS
-339 TLTDYTAATSAQDIT
+339 ILTDYTAETSAKDIT
-354 NTDSIKTA
+354 STDSIKTA

-372 GLYTKAEIDAL
+372 GLYTKAEIDNL
-383 ISSVLSYAGSV
+383 ISSVLTYAGSV
-394 DSFANLP
+394 NSFADLP
-401 TTGVKVGDVYNVRS
+401 TTGVKVGDVYNIAT
-415 EFDLD
+415 EFDLGG
-420 NNHYPAGTNVAA
+420 NHYPAGTNVAA
-432 AAVSGN
+432 GAINDGN
-438 TVTWD
+438 ITWD
-443 PLGGSFELTKAS
+443 PLGGSFNLTKES
-455 IEAVLTGN
+455 VEAVLTGN
-463 ITSHTHNYLP
+463 ITSHTHSYLP
-473 LSGGRLTGSL
+473 LTGGSLTGNLSTTGIITSTGQL
-483 AVESYIKGIGYLAVA
+483 IVRDASY
-498 APSFPQIQF
+498 PQILF
-507 ENASSTPY
+507 RHVGDSAY
-515 TSLLFTN
+515 DSLLFTST
-522 ILSGNSKSL
+522 LSGAVKSL

-554 VNYVAPSAL
+554 IDYIAPATLSGYVT
-563 SNYVDLTSTQIISG
+563 TSTTQEIPG
-577 YKVFSGVP
+577 YKVFTYAP
-585 MFGQKSSTTFN
+585 MFGQKSSFTYN
-596 TTGIISDS
+596 TTGIINNEDASTVF
-604 NDPSILCFRLGRG
+604 IFRLGSG
-617 DGNSIWRLQQE
+617 ESIWRLQQE
-628 SNTTAL
+628 SNTVAL

-644 ITSNPSEISVTADK
+644 ITSNASDISITADK

-692 EVVTEKA
+692 ESVIEKA
-699 IDSIDLNRSFI
+699 VDSINLNRSFI

-715 VKGYGPIAQDLE
+715 VKGYGPVAQDLE

-738 KGIKG
+738 RGIKG
-743 INNTALLHLQ
+743 VNNTALLHLQ

>member
-94 TTIDTGYVKGP
+94 TTIDTGYIKGP

-124 NESDWKDLIALEE
+124 NEADWKDLIALEE
-137 ITKDYLPLSGGTLTG
+137 IIKDYLPLSGGTLTG

-163 SSKLSVFDT
+163 SSKLSVFDA
-172 NKDSYYNIASYTG
+172 NKASYYNIASYTG
-185 TLNLGDTSKLT
+185 TLNLGDASKLT

-219 TFVADTDYATP
+219 TFIADTDYATP

-239 YLPLTGGLMTGPIL
+239 YLPLTGGLMAGPIL
-253 IHNSGDSLDTVL
+253 IHNSGDSLDTIL

-271 GILSTAFNSE
+271 SILSTAFNSE
-281 TPYRGI
+281 TSYRGI
-287 QFGGDSTSII
+287 QLGGDSTSII
-297 TFNDNGENRLQH
+297 AFNDNGESRLQH
-309 VSGTQFGQIL
+309 TSGSQFGYIL
-319 SSIYFRPGR
+319 SSIYFKPGID
-328 EYVEPSAVINS
+328 YVEPSSVINS
-339 TLTDYTAATSAQDIT
+339 ILTDYTAETSAKDIT
-354 NTDSIKTA
+354 STDSIKTA

-372 GLYTKAEIDAL
+372 GLYTKAEIDNL
-383 ISSVLSYAGSV
+383 ISSVLTYAGSV
-394 DSFANLP
+394 NSFADLP
-401 TTGVKVGDVYNVRS
+401 TTGVKVGDVYNIAT
-415 EFDLD
+415 EFDLGG
-420 NNHYPAGTNVAA
+420 NHYPAGTNVAA
-432 AAVSGN
+432 GAINDGN
-438 TVTWD
+438 ITWD
-443 PLGGSFELTKAS
+443 PLGGSFNLTKES
-455 IEAVLTGN
+455 VEAVLTGN
-463 ITSHTHNYLP
+463 ITSHTHSYLP
-473 LSGGRLTGSL
+473 LTGGSLTGNLSTTGIITSTGQL
-483 AVESYIKGIGYLAVA
+483 IVRDASY
-498 APSFPQIQF
+498 PQILF
-507 ENASSTPY
+507 RHAGDSAY
-515 TSLLFTN
+515 DSLLFTN
-522 ILSGNSKSL
+522 TLSGAVKSL
-531 LFRPDSTVSQDGVVY
+531 LFRPDSTVFQDGVVY

-554 VNYVAPSAL
+554 IDYIAPATLSGYVT
-563 SNYVDLTSTQIISG
+563 TSTTQEIPG
-577 YKVFSGVP
+577 YKVFTYAP
-585 MFGQKSSTTFN
+585 MFGQKSSFTYN
-596 TTGIISDS
+596 TTGIINNEDASTVF
-604 NDPSILCFRLGRG
+604 IFRLGSG
-617 DGNSIWRLQQE
+617 ESIWRLQQE
-628 SNTTAL
+628 SNTVAL

-644 ITSNPSEISVTADK
+644 ITSNASDISITADK

-692 EVVTEKA
+692 ESVIEKA
-699 IDSIDLNRSFI
+699 VDSINLNRSFI

-715 VKGYGPIAQDLE
+715 VKGYGPVAQDLE

-738 KGIKG
+738 RGIKG
-743 INNTALLHLQ
+743 VNNTALLHLQ

>member
-94 TTIDTGYVKGP
+94 TTIDTGYIKGP

-124 NESDWKDLIALEE
+124 NEADWKDLIALEE

-163 SSKLSVFDT
+163 SSKLSVFDA
-172 NKDSYYNIASYTG
+172 NKASYYNIASYTG
-185 TLNLGDTSKLT
+185 TLNLGDASKLT

-219 TFVADTDYATP
+219 TFIADTDYATP

-239 YLPLTGGLMTGPIL
+239 YLPLTGGLMAGPIL
-253 IHNSGDSLDTVL
+253 IHNSGDSLDTIL

-271 GILSTAFNSE
+271 SILSTAFNSE
-281 TPYRGI
+281 TSYRGI
-287 QFGGDSTSII
+287 QLGGDSTSII
-297 TFNDNGENRLQH
+297 AFNDNGESRLQH
-309 VSGTQFGQIL
+309 TSGSQFGYIL
-319 SSIYFRPGR
+319 SSIYFKPGID
-328 EYVEPSAVINS
+328 YVEPSSVINS
-339 TLTDYTAATSAQDIT
+339 ILTDYTAETSAKDIT
-354 NTDSIKTA
+354 STDSIKTA

-372 GLYTKAEIDAL
+372 GLYTKAEIDNL
-383 ISSVLSYAGSV
+383 ISSVLTYAGSV
-394 DSFANLP
+394 NSFADLP
-401 TTGVKVGDVYNVRS
+401 TTGVKVGDVYNIAT
-415 EFDLD
+415 EFDLGG
-420 NNHYPAGTNVAA
+420 NHYPAGTNVAA
-432 AAVSGN
+432 GAINDGN
-438 TVTWD
+438 ITWD
-443 PLGGSFELTKAS
+443 PLGGSFNLTKES
-455 IEAVLTGN
+455 VEAVLTGN
-463 ITSHTHNYLP
+463 ITSHTHSYLP
-473 LSGGRLTGSL
+473 LTGGSLTGNLSTTGIITSTGQL
-483 AVESYIKGIGYLAVA
+483 IVRDASY
-498 APSFPQIQF
+498 PQILF
-507 ENASSTPY
+507 RHVGDSAY
-515 TSLLFTN
+515 DSLLFTST
-522 ILSGNSKSL
+522 LSGAVKSL

-554 VNYVAPSAL
+554 IDYIAPATLSGYVT
-563 SNYVDLTSTQIISG
+563 TSTTQEIPG
-577 YKVFSGVP
+577 YKVFTYAP
-585 MFGQKSSTTFN
+585 MFGQKSSFTYN
-596 TTGIISDS
+596 TTGIINNEDASTVFV
-604 NDPSILCFRLGRG
+604 FRLGSG
-617 DGNSIWRLQQE
+617 ESIWRLQQE
-628 SNTTAL
+628 SNTVAL

-644 ITSNPSEISVTADK
+644 ITSNASDISITADK

-692 EVVTEKA
+692 ESVIEKA
-699 IDSIDLNRSFI
+699 VDSINLNRSFI

-715 VKGYGPIAQDLE
+715 VKGYGPVAQDLE

-738 KGIKG
+738 REIKG
-743 INNTALLHLQ
+743 VNNTALLHLQ

>member
-94 TTIDTGYVKGP
+94 TTIDTGYIKGP

-124 NESDWKDLIALEE
+124 NEADWKDLIALEE
-137 ITKDYLPLSGGTLTG
+137 IIKDYLPLSGGTLTG

-163 SSKLSVFDT
+163 SSKLSVFDA
-172 NKDSYYNIASYTG
+172 NKASYYNIASYTG

-219 TFVADTDYATP
+219 TFIADTDYATP

-239 YLPLTGGLMTGPIL
+239 YLPLTGGLMAGPIL
-253 IHNSGDSLDTVL
+253 IHNSGDSLDTIL

-271 GILSTAFNSE
+271 SILSTAFNSE
-281 TPYRGI
+281 ASYRGI
-287 QFGGDSTSII
+287 QLGGDSTSII
-297 TFNDNGENRLQH
+297 AFNDNGESRLQH
-309 VSGTQFGQIL
+309 TSGSQFGYIL
-319 SSIYFRPGR
+319 SSIYFKPGID
-328 EYVEPSAVINS
+328 YVEPSSVINS
-339 TLTDYTAATSAQDIT
+339 ILTDYTAETSAKDIT
-354 NTDSIKTA
+354 STDSIKTA

-372 GLYTKAEIDAL
+372 GLYTKAEIDNL
-383 ISSVLSYAGSV
+383 ISSVLTYAGSV
-394 DSFANLP
+394 NSFADLP
-401 TTGVKVGDVYNVRS
+401 TTGVKVGDVYNIAT
-415 EFDLD
+415 EFDLGG
-420 NNHYPAGTNVAA
+420 NHYPAGTNVAA
-432 AAVSGN
+432 GAINDGN
-438 TVTWD
+438 ITWD
-443 PLGGSFELTKAS
+443 PLGGSFNLTKES
-455 IEAVLTGN
+455 VEAVLTGN
-463 ITSHTHNYLP
+463 ITSHTHSYLP
-473 LSGGRLTGSL
+473 LTGGSLTGNLSTTGIITSTGRLIVRD
-483 AVESYIKGIGYLAVA
+483 ASY
-498 APSFPQIQF
+498 PQIIF
-507 ENASSTPY
+507 RHTGDSAY
-515 TSLLFTN
+515 DSLLFTN
-522 ILSGNSKSL
+522 TLSGSVRSL

-554 VNYVAPSAL
+554 IDYIAPATLSGYVT
-563 SNYVDLTSTQIISG
+563 TSTTQEIPG
-577 YKVFSGVP
+577 YKVFTYAP
-585 MFGQKSSTTFN
+585 MFGQKSSFTYN
-596 TTGIISDS
+596 TTGIINNEDASTVFV
-604 NDPSILCFRLGRG
+604 FRLGYG
-617 DGNSIWRLQQE
+617 ESIWRLQQE
-628 SNTTAL
+628 SNTVAL

-644 ITSNPSEISVTADK
+644 ITSNASDISITADK

-692 EVVTEKA
+692 ESVIEKA
-699 IDSIDLNRSFI
+699 VDSINLNRSFI

-715 VKGYGPIAQDLE
+715 VKGYGPVAQDLE

-738 KGIKG
+738 RGIKG
-743 INNTALLHLQ
+743 VNNTALLHLQ

>member
-94 TTIDTGYVKGP
+94 TTIDTGYIKGP

-124 NESDWKDLIALEE
+124 NEADWKDLIALEE
-137 ITKDYLPLSGGTLTG
+137 IIKDYLPLSGGTLTG
-152 DLNLSYTTNSD
+152 DLNLSYTANSD
-163 SSKLSVFDT
+163 SSKLSVFDA
-172 NKDSYYNIASYTG
+172 NKASYYNIASYTG
-185 TLNLGDTSKLT
+185 TLNLGDASKLT

-219 TFVADTDYATP
+219 TFIADTDYATP

-239 YLPLTGGLMTGPIL
+239 YLPLTGGLMAGPIL
-253 IHNSGDSLDTVL
+253 IHNSGDSLDTIL

-271 GILSTAFNSE
+271 SILSTAFNSE
-281 TPYRGI
+281 TSYRGI
-287 QFGGDSTSII
+287 QLGGDSTSII
-297 TFNDNGENRLQH
+297 AFNDNGESRLQH
-309 VSGTQFGQIL
+309 TSGSQFGYIL
-319 SSIYFRPGR
+319 SSIYFKPGID
-328 EYVEPSAVINS
+328 YVEPSSVINS
-339 TLTDYTAATSAQDIT
+339 ILTDYTAETSAKDIT
-354 NTDSIKTA
+354 STDSIKTA

-372 GLYTKAEIDAL
+372 GLYTKAEIDNL
-383 ISSVLSYAGSV
+383 ISSVLTYAGSV
-394 DSFANLP
+394 NSFADLP
-401 TTGVKVGDVYNVRS
+401 TTGVKVGDVYNIAT
-415 EFDLD
+415 EFDLGG
-420 NNHYPAGTNVAA
+420 NHYPAGTNVAA
-432 AAVSGN
+432 GAINDGN
-438 TVTWD
+438 ITWD
-443 PLGGSFELTKAS
+443 PLGGSFNLTKES
-455 IEAVLTGN
+455 VEAVLTGN
-463 ITSHTHNYLP
+463 ITSHTHSYLP
-473 LSGGRLTGSL
+473 LTGGSLTGNLSTTGIITSTGQL
-483 AVESYIKGIGYLAVA
+483 IVRDASY
-498 APSFPQIQF
+498 PQILF
-507 ENASSTPY
+507 RHVGDSAY
-515 TSLLFTN
+515 DSLLFTST
-522 ILSGNSKSL
+522 LSGAVKSL

-554 VNYVAPSAL
+554 IDYIAPATLSGYVT
-563 SNYVDLTSTQIISG
+563 TSTTQEIPG
-577 YKVFSGVP
+577 YKVFTYAP
-585 MFGQKSSTTFN
+585 MFGQKSSFTYN
-596 TTGIISDS
+596 TTGIINNEDASTVFV
-604 NDPSILCFRLGRG
+604 FRLGSG
-617 DGNSIWRLQQE
+617 ESIWRLQQE
-628 SNTTAL
+628 SNTVAL

-644 ITSNPSEISVTADK
+644 ITSNASDISITADK

-692 EVVTEKA
+692 ESVIEKA
-699 IDSIDLNRSFI
+699 VDSINLNRSFI

-715 VKGYGPIAQDLE
+715 VKGYGPVAQDLE

-738 KGIKG
+738 RGIKG
-743 INNTALLHLQ
+743 VNNTALLHLQ

>member
-94 TTIDTGYVKGP
+94 TTIDTGYIKGP

-124 NESDWKDLIALEE
+124 NEADWKDLIALEE

-163 SSKLSVFDT
+163 SSKLSVFDA
-172 NKDSYYNIASYTG
+172 NKASYYNIASYTG
-185 TLNLGDTSKLT
+185 TLNLGDASKLT

-219 TFVADTDYATP
+219 TFIADTDYATP

-239 YLPLTGGLMTGPIL
+239 YLPLTGGLMAGPIL
-253 IHNSGDSLDTVL
+253 IHNSGDSLDTIL

-271 GILSTAFNSE
+271 SILSTAFNSE
-281 TPYRGI
+281 TSYRGI
-287 QFGGDSTSII
+287 QLGGDSTSII
-297 TFNDNGENRLQH
+297 AFNDNGESRLQH
-309 VSGTQFGQIL
+309 TSGSQFGYIL
-319 SSIYFRPGR
+319 SSIYFKPGID
-328 EYVEPSAVINS
+328 YVEPSSVINS
-339 TLTDYTAATSAQDIT
+339 ILTDYTAETSAKDIT
-354 NTDSIKTA
+354 STDSIKTA

-372 GLYTKAEIDAL
+372 GLYTKAEIDNL
-383 ISSVLSYAGSV
+383 ISSVLTYAGSV
-394 DSFANLP
+394 NSFADLP
-401 TTGVKVGDVYNVRS
+401 TTGVKVGDVYNIAT
-415 EFDLD
+415 EFDLGG
-420 NNHYPAGTNVAA
+420 NHYPAGTNVAA
-432 AAVSGN
+432 GAINDGN
-438 TVTWD
+438 ITWD
-443 PLGGSFELTKAS
+443 PLGGSFNLTKES
-455 IEAVLTGN
+455 VEAVLTGN
-463 ITSHTHNYLP
+463 ITSHTHSYLP
-473 LSGGRLTGSL
+473 LTGGSLTGNLSTTGFITSTGRLIVRD
-483 AVESYIKGIGYLAVA
+483 ASY
-498 APSFPQIQF
+498 PQIIF
-507 ENASSTPY
+507 RHAGDSAY
-515 TSLLFTN
+515 DSLLFTN
-522 ILSGNSKSL
+522 TLSGSVRSL
-531 LFRPDSTVSQDGVVY
+531 LFRPDTTVFQDGVVY

-554 VNYVAPSAL
+554 IDYIAPATLSGYVT
-563 SNYVDLTSTQIISG
+563 TSTTQEIPG
-577 YKVFSGVP
+577 YKVFTYAP
-585 MFGQKSSTTFN
+585 MFGQKSSFTYN
-596 TTGIISDS
+596 TTGIINNEGASTVFV
-604 NDPSILCFRLGRG
+604 FRLGSG
-617 DGNSIWRLQQE
+617 EGIWRLQQE
-628 SNTTAL
+628 SNTVAL

-644 ITSNPSEISVTADK
+644 ITSNASDISITADK

-692 EVVTEKA
+692 ESVIEKA
-699 IDSIDLNRSFI
+699 VDSINLNRSFI

-715 VKGYGPIAQDLE
+715 VNGYGPVAQDLE

-738 KGIKG
+738 RGIKG
-743 INNTALLHLQ
+743 VNNTALLHLQ

>member
-31 AEAPSDKSMIWFQ
+31 SEAPSDKSMIWFQ

-94 TTIDTGYVKGP
+94 TTIDTGYIKGP

-124 NESDWKDLIALEE
+124 NEADWKDLIALEE
-137 ITKDYLPLSGGTLTG
+137 IIKDYLPLSGGTLTG

-163 SSKLSVFDT
+163 SSKLSVFDA
-172 NKDSYYNIASYTG
+172 NKASYYNIASYTG

-219 TFVADTDYATP
+219 TFIADTDYATP

-239 YLPLTGGLMTGPIL
+239 YLPLTGGLMAGPIL
-253 IHNSGDSLDTVL
+253 IHNSGDSLDTIL

-271 GILSTAFNSE
+271 SILSTAFNSE
-281 TPYRGI
+281 TSYRGI
-287 QFGGDSTSII
+287 QLGGDSTSII
-297 TFNDNGENRLQH
+297 AFNDNGESRLQH
-309 VSGTQFGQIL
+309 TSGSQFGYIL
-319 SSIYFRPGR
+319 SSIYFKPGIN
-328 EYVEPSAVINS
+328 YVEPSSVINS
-339 TLTDYTAATSAQDIT
+339 ILTDYTAETSAKDIT
-354 NTDSIKTA
+354 STDSIKTA

-372 GLYTKAEIDAL
+372 GLYTKAEIDNL
-383 ISSVLSYAGSV
+383 ISSVLTYAGSV
-394 DSFANLP
+394 NSFADLP
-401 TTGVKVGDVYNVRS
+401 TTGVKVGDVYNIAT
-415 EFDLD
+415 EFDLGG
-420 NNHYPAGTNVAA
+420 NHYPAGTNVAA
-432 AAVSGN
+432 GAINDGN
-438 TVTWD
+438 ITWD
-443 PLGGSFELTKAS
+443 PLGGSFNLTKES
-455 IEAVLTGN
+455 VEAVLTGN
-463 ITSHTHNYLP
+463 ITSHTHSYLP
-473 LSGGRLTGSL
+473 LTGGSLTGNLSTTGIITSTGRLIVRD
-483 AVESYIKGIGYLAVA
+483 ASY
-498 APSFPQIQF
+498 PQIIF
-507 ENASSTPY
+507 RHTGDSAY
-515 TSLLFTN
+515 DSLLFTN
-522 ILSGNSKSL
+522 TLSGSVRSL

-554 VNYVAPSAL
+554 IDYIAPATLSGYVT
-563 SNYVDLTSTQIISG
+563 TSTTQEIPG
-577 YKVFSGVP
+577 YKVFTYAP
-585 MFGQKSSTTFN
+585 MFGQKSSFTYN
-596 TTGIISDS
+596 TTGIINNEDASTVFV
-604 NDPSILCFRLGRG
+604 FRLGYG
-617 DGNSIWRLQQE
+617 ESIWRLQQE
-628 SNTTAL
+628 SNTVAL

-644 ITSNPSEISVTADK
+644 ITSNASDISITADK

-692 EVVTEKA
+692 ESVIEKA
-699 IDSIDLNRSFI
+699 VDSINLNRSFI

-715 VKGYGPIAQDLE
+715 VKGYGPVAQDLE

-738 KGIKG
+738 RGIKG
-743 INNTALLHLQ
+743 VNNTALLHLQ

>member
-94 TTIDTGYVKGP
+94 TTIDTGYIKGP

-124 NESDWKDLIALEE
+124 NEADWKDLIALEE
-137 ITKDYLPLSGGTLTG
+137 IIKDYLPLSGGTLTG

-163 SSKLSVFDT
+163 SSKLSVFDA
-172 NKDSYYNIASYTG
+172 NKASYYNIASYTG
-185 TLNLGDTSKLT
+185 TLNLGDASKLT

-219 TFVADTDYATP
+219 TFIADTDYATP

-239 YLPLTGGLMTGPIL
+239 YLPLTGGLMAGPIL
-253 IHNSGDSLDTVL
+253 IHNSGDSLDTIL

-271 GILSTAFNSE
+271 SILSTAFNSE
-281 TPYRGI
+281 TSYRGI
-287 QFGGDSTSII
+287 QLGGDSTSII
-297 TFNDNGENRLQH
+297 AFNDNGESRLQH
-309 VSGTQFGQIL
+309 TSGSQFGYIL
-319 SSIYFRPGR
+319 SSIYFKPGID
-328 EYVEPSAVINS
+328 YVEPSSVINS
-339 TLTDYTAATSAQDIT
+339 ILTDYTAETSAKDIT
-354 NTDSIKTA
+354 STDSIKTA

-372 GLYTKAEIDAL
+372 GLYTKAEIDNL
-383 ISSVLSYAGSV
+383 ISSVLTYAGSV
-394 DSFANLP
+394 NSFADLP
-401 TTGVKVGDVYNVRS
+401 TTGVKVGDVYNIAT
-415 EFDLD
+415 EFDLGG
-420 NNHYPAGTNVAA
+420 NHYPAGTNVAA
-432 AAVSGN
+432 GAINDGN
-438 TVTWD
+438 ITWD
-443 PLGGSFELTKAS
+443 PLGGSFNLTKES
-455 IEAVLTGN
+455 VEAVLTGN
-463 ITSHTHNYLP
+463 ITSHTHSYLP
-473 LSGGRLTGSL
+473 LTGGSLTGNLSTTGIITSTGRLIVRD
-483 AVESYIKGIGYLAVA
+483 ASY
-498 APSFPQIQF
+498 PQIIF
-507 ENASSTPY
+507 RHTGDSAY
-515 TSLLFTN
+515 DSLLFTN
-522 ILSGNSKSL
+522 TLSGSVRSL

-554 VNYVAPSAL
+554 IDYIAPATLSGYVT
-563 SNYVDLTSTQIISG
+563 TSTTQEIPG
-577 YKVFSGVP
+577 YKVFTYAP
-585 MFGQKSSTTFN
+585 MFGQKSSFTYN
-596 TTGIISDS
+596 TTGIINNEDASTVFV
-604 NDPSILCFRLGRG
+604 FRLGSG
-617 DGNSIWRLQQE
+617 ESIWRLQQE

-692 EVVTEKA
+692 ESVIEKA

-743 INNTALLHLQ
+743 VNNTALLHLQ